1 MKKIK
6 LFDYQEDMVKR
17 VQEAFNHH
25 NAVMVQM
32 PTGTGKTMVLANI
45 VFSFLEKCNHPIW
58 IVAHRRELVSQIK
71 DTLNKF
77 LLNFIFSNHPVPP
90 SKEGSTAFPKPLS
103 PQGTGDVTARC
114 AEFFESP
121 RPSLAK
127 EGSTSHPSPLSSE
140 ERDVTAL
147 RCSEPLRS
155 KVGGPSKVSPDCLS
169 AGALKRASKVSPD
182 CLCGVNRLAKKEDGT
197 SDILIE
203 KPSDSSLFTLRSSLI
218 KVVSIQWL
226 SRHYGEMEEKPGLI
240 VIDEAHHALAETY
253 AEVMNAYPKAKK
265 LGLTATPYRLNGK
278 GFTDLFD
285 TLLCSWSMEKFIAE
299 GRLSLY
305 DYYSIKPDSAD
316 QLLID
321 SLQKRGADGDYQQKE
336 LNEVM
341 DVKPS
346 LERLCLT
353 IKEYVPG
360 KKGIVYAISIQHA
373 EHIAEFY
380 RENGIKAVA
389 ISSKTPSSLR
399 KELIERFKSS
409 NTSQYFSNHPVPPSK
424 EGVSKITPSIFTIK
438 EGDFSKTHPSSLT
451 LKGGSTAFPKP
462 LFNSLYDPF
471 GSPSRGQKPQGTGD
485 VTALRCSE
493 PLRSKV
499 GGASKPS
506 PECLSASALKEAAE
520 CLPECLPE
528 CLSASASKEAA
539 ECLSVGASKE
549 AASSTSSL
557 NSASNT
563 SDEIEVLVSVDLFSE
578 GFDCPDVEFIQLARP
593 TLSLAKYMQMVG
605 RGLRVTEG
613 KEYCVILDNVGLYK
627 RFGLP
632 SVDRDWQSMFEG
644 RTSLEDILQEACM
657 QVNSH
662 NCRMDVLMDGDE
674 EMMKIINHERQQQ
687 IIMDTYGYQIV
698 EDEKGL
704 KGIKDKDGKMIL
716 ECQYKKIDVTN
727 DGFAYCYI
735 RKKVGRK
742 EWIDL
747 RNRLWF
753 ANKPQS
759 VKLMGIDFSTE
770 DGKKLYP
777 RILSKYIDEKTYLTV
792 KTLELQVGTG
802 LSWKH
807 RFIPWD
813 EPNKVYLYKEG
824 EGNSRLYIDENEQ
837 YYVQKNIGSQLEKV
851 DSREELAGVAQRD
864 KEERKESL
872 EKLKNS
878 YKHYEYYPVDNLY
891 PVKKYLGTAKDTIT
905 IEKDGIWHVEDAQ
918 VNESYWVDPVTYRKH
933 YTRPVLFK
941 RGYLNILREGDWC
954 YVRNI
959 PGLRNRPLRQWEIVA
974 DDNLCVIN
982 NKYLIEKSEPDQ
994 WYKICRRTD
1003 DFTYFSVL
1011 ACYYE
1016 SELIKDDTEIQITQF
1031 DGEGLK
1037 MIQEGMPYT
1046 PLVIKT
1052 RKRRRW

>member
-1 MKKIK
+1 MLFEMTMKKIK

-17 VQEAFNHH
+17 VQEAFKHH
-25 NAVMVQM
+25 DAVMVQM

-45 VFSFLEKCNHPIW
+45 VFSFLEKSNNPIW
-58 IVAHRRELVSQIK
+58 IVAHRRELVEQIK
-71 DTLNKF
+71 GTLNKS
-77 LLNFIFSNHPVPP
+77 LLIFSNHPVPL
-90 SKEGSTAFPKPLS
+90 SKEGSTS
-103 PQGTGDVTARC
+103 
-114 AEFFESP
+114 S
-121 RPSLAK
+121 
-127 EGSTSHPSPLSSE
+127 PSPSSSE
-140 ERDVTAL
+140 GGDVTAL

-169 AGALKRASKVSPD
+169 AGASEGALS
-182 CLCGVNRLAKKEDGT
+182 
-197 SDILIE
+197 
-203 KPSDSSLFTLRSSLI
+203 SSLSSLI
-218 KVVSIQWL
+218 STSIKVTSIQWL
-226 SRHYGEMEEKPGLI
+226 SRHYVEMEEKPGLI

-305 DYYSIKPDSAD
+305 DYYSIKPDSAA

-389 ISSKTPSSLR
+389 ISSQTPLAER
-399 KELIERFKSS
+399 QELIERFKSS
-409 NTSQYFSNHPVPPSK
+409 
-424 EGVSKITPSIFTIK
+424 
-438 EGDFSKTHPSSLT
+438 SL
-451 LKGGSTAFPKP
+451 S
-462 LFNSLYDPF
+462 
-471 GSPSRGQKPQGTGD
+471 
-485 VTALRCSE
+485 
-493 PLRSKV
+493 
-499 GGASKPS
+499 
-506 PECLSASALKEAAE
+506 
-520 CLPECLPE
+520 
-528 CLSASASKEAA
+528 
-539 ECLSVGASKE
+539 
-549 AASSTSSL
+549 SSL
-557 NSASNT
+557 NST
-563 SDEIEVLVSVDLFSE
+563 SGDIEVLVSVDLFSE

-605 RGLRVTEG
+605 RGLRVAEG

-662 NCRMDVLMDGDE
+662 NCRMDLMMDGDG

-687 IIMDTYGYQIV
+687 MIMDTYGYQIV
-698 EDEKGL
+698 ENEKGL
-704 KGIKDKDGKMIL
+704 KGIKDKEGKMIL
-716 ECQYKKIDVTN
+716 ECQYKKIEMTN

-802 LSWKH
+802 LNWKH
-807 RFIPWD
+807 RFIPWH

-824 EGNSRLYIDENEQ
+824 EGNTRLYIDEDEQ

-851 DSREELAGVAQRD
+851 DSREALAEFAQRD

-878 YKHYEYYPVDNLY
+878 YKHYEYYPVNDLY
-891 PVKKYLGTAKDTIT
+891 PIKKYLGTAKDKIT

-918 VNESYWVDPVTYRKH
+918 VNESYWVDPVTHRKH

-941 RGYLNILREGDWC
+941 RGYLNILKEEDWC

-959 PGLRNRPLRQWEIVA
+959 PGLMNRPLRQWEIVA
-974 DDNLCVIN
+974 DDNLCVIKN
-982 NKYLIEKSEPDQ
+982 TYLIEKSEPDQ
-994 WYKICRRTD
+994 WYKICKRTD

-1016 SELIKDDTEIQITQF
+1016 SEYIKDDTEIQITQF

-1037 MIQEGMPYT
+1037 MTQEGFTYT

-1052 RKRRRW
+1052 YKRNRW

>member
-1 MKKIK
+1 MKEIK
-6 LFDYQEDMVKR
+6 LFDYQEDMKER
-17 VQEAFNHH
+17 IEKALRLHRS
-25 NAVMVQM
+25 VMAQM
-32 PTGTGKTMVLANI
+32 PTGTGKTYLLAAL
-45 VFSFLEKCNHPIW
+45 VGLFLKEKVW
-58 IVAHRRELVSQIK
+58 VVVHRRELVSQIK
-71 DTLNKF
+71 DTLERFFPSQKF
-77 LLNFIFSNHPVPP
+77 
-90 SKEGSTAFPKPLS
+90 
-103 PQGTGDVTARC
+103 
-114 AEFFESP
+114 
-121 RPSLAK
+121 
-127 EGSTSHPSPLSSE
+127 TS
-140 ERDVTAL
+140 
-147 RCSEPLRS
+147 
-155 KVGGPSKVSPDCLS
+155 
-169 AGALKRASKVSPD
+169 
-182 CLCGVNRLAKKEDGT
+182 
-197 SDILIE
+197 
-203 KPSDSSLFTLRSSLI
+203 I
-218 KVVSIQWL
+218 KVTSIQWL
-226 SRHYGEMEEKPGLI
+226 SKHYREMEEKPGLI

-253 AEVMNAYPKAKK
+253 AKVMNAYPKAKK
-265 LGLTATPYRLNGK
+265 LGLTATPCRLNGK

-285 TLLCSWSMEKFIAE
+285 TLLCSWSVEKFIAE

-305 DYYSIKPDSAD
+305 DYYSIKPDSAA

-389 ISSKTPSSLR
+389 ISSKTPLAER
-399 KELIERFKSS
+399 QELIGRFKSS
-409 NTSQYFSNHPVPPSK
+409 
-424 EGVSKITPSIFTIK
+424 
-438 EGDFSKTHPSSLT
+438 SL
-451 LKGGSTAFPKP
+451 
-462 LFNSLYDPF
+462 
-471 GSPSRGQKPQGTGD
+471 SP
-485 VTALRCSE
+485 
-493 PLRSKV
+493 
-499 GGASKPS
+499 
-506 PECLSASALKEAAE
+506 
-520 CLPECLPE
+520 
-528 CLSASASKEAA
+528 
-539 ECLSVGASKE
+539 
-549 AASSTSSL
+549 SL
-557 NSASNT
+557 NST
-563 SDEIEVLVSVDLFSE
+563 SDDIEVLVSVDLFSE

-605 RGLRVTEG
+605 RGLRVAEG

-644 RTSLEDILQEACM
+644 KALLEDMLQEACM

-662 NCRMDVLMDGDE
+662 NYRMDVLMDGDE
-674 EMMKIINHERQQQ
+674 EMMKIISHERQQQ
-687 IIMDTYGYQIV
+687 MIMDIYGYQIV
-698 EDEKGL
+698 ENEKGL
-704 KGIKDKDGKMIL
+704 KGIKDKDGTMIL
-716 ECQYKKIDVTN
+716 ECQYKKIEVTN

-735 RKKVGRK
+735 RKKAGRK

-777 RILSKYIDEKTYLTV
+777 RIQSKYIDEKTYLTV

-824 EGNSRLYIDENEQ
+824 EGNARLYVDEDGRYFAQE
-837 YYVQKNIGSQLEKV
+837 NIGCQLVEVNSPEGLAEFAEK
-851 DSREELAGVAQRD
+851 DKLERENDAEA
-864 KEERKESL
+864 
-872 EKLKNS
+872 LKNA
-878 YKHYEYYPVDNLY
+878 YPHYEFYPVDK
-891 PVKKYLGTAKDTIT
+891 VKFPMQIRRNNKCENKIR
-905 IEKDGIWHVEDAQ
+905 IEKDGIWHVEDDWYH
-918 VNESYWVDPVTYRKH
+918 ESYWVDPITYRKH

-974 DDNLCVIN
+974 DDNICVIN

-1011 ACYYE
+1011 ACFYE
-1016 SELIKDDTEIQITQF
+1016 SEYIKDDTEIQITQF

-1037 MIQEGMPYT
+1037 MTQEGMPYT
-1046 PLVIKT
+1046 PLVIRT
-1052 RKRRRW
+1052 RKRSWWL

>member
-1 MKKIK
+1 MTKDIQ

-17 VQEAFNHH
+17 VQEAFKHH
-25 NAVMVQM
+25 DAVMVQM

-71 DTLNKF
+71 ET
-77 LLNFIFSNHPVPP
+77 IFSKIPP
-90 SKEGSTAFPKPLS
+90 SLFTLKEGDFSKTHPSSLTLKGGSTAFPKPLS
-103 PQGTGDVTARC
+103 PQGTGDVTA
-114 AEFFESP
+114 P
-121 RPSLAK
+121 P
-127 EGSTSHPSPLSSE
+127 
-140 ERDVTAL
+140 

-155 KVGGPSKVSPDCLS
+155 KVGGPSKVSPDC
-169 AGALKRASKVSPD
+169 AGWDRLGMSGASKVSPD
-182 CLCGVNRLAKKEDGT
+182 CLSAGALKEALSS
-197 SDILIE
+197 SDL
-203 KPSDSSLFTLRSSLI
+203 SSLI
-218 KVVSIQWL
+218 STSIKVTSIQWL

-305 DYYSIKPDSAD
+305 DYYSIKPHSAD

-380 RENGIKAVA
+380 RENGIKVVA
-389 ISSKTPSSLR
+389 ISSKTPLAER
-399 KELIERFKSS
+399 QKLIERFKASDLSS
-409 NTSQYFSNHPVPPSK
+409 SNHPVKS
-424 EGVSKITPSIFTIK
+424 SKITPSLFTLK
-438 EGDFSKTHPSSLT
+438 EGSTSHPDPLT
-451 LKGGSTAFPKP
+451 LRGEGGNRPT
-462 LFNSLYDPF
+462 
-471 GSPSRGQKPQGTGD
+471 
-485 VTALRCSE
+485 RCSE
-493 PLRSKV
+493 PLRSKD
-499 GGASKPS
+499 GGPSKVS
-506 PECLSASALKEAAE
+506 PDCAGWDRLDDTCLQPAGGLGDHLGDRAGDGLGATCLRAADRV
-520 CLPECLPE
+520 
-528 CLSASASKEAA
+528 AD
-539 ECLSVGASKE
+539 
-549 AASSTSSL
+549 
-557 NSASNT
+557 
-563 SDEIEVLVSVDLFSE
+563 DEIEVLVSVDLFSE

-605 RGLRVTEG
+605 RGLRVAEG

-662 NCRMDVLMDGDE
+662 NCRIDVLMDGDE
-674 EMMKIINHERQQQ
+674 EMMKIINHDRQQQ
-687 IIMDTYGYQIV
+687 MIMDTYGYQIV

-716 ECQYKKIDVTN
+716 ECQYKKIEVTN

-747 RNRLWF
+747 RNRMWF

-759 VKLMGIDFSTE
+759 VKLMGIDFCTE

-777 RILSKYIDEKTYLTV
+777 RIQSKYIDDKTYLTV
-792 KTLELQVGTG
+792 KTLQLQVGTG

-851 DSREELAGVAQRD
+851 DSREELAEFAQKD
-864 KEERKESL
+864 KEEREEGL

-878 YKHYEYYPVDNLY
+878 YKNYEYYPVDHLY
-891 PVKKYLGTAKDTIT
+891 PIKKYLGTAKDKIK

-918 VNESYWVDPVTYRKH
+918 ANESFWVDPITHRKH

-941 RGYLNILREGDWC
+941 RGYLNIIREGDWC

-959 PGLRNRPLRQWEIVA
+959 PGLMNRPLRQWEIVA
-974 DDNLCVIN
+974 DDNICVIN

-1016 SELIKDDTEIQITQF
+1016 SEYIKDDTEIQITQF

-1037 MIQEGMPYT
+1037 MTQEGFTYT

-1052 RKRRRW
+1052 YKRNRW

>member
-1 MKKIK
+1 MLFEMTMKKIK

-32 PTGTGKTMVLANI
+32 PTGTGKTYLLAAL
-45 VFSFLEKCNHPIW
+45 VGLFLKEEVW
-58 IVAHRRELVSQIK
+58 VVAHRRELVSQIK
-71 DTLNKF
+71 DTL
-77 LLNFIFSNHPVPP
+77 
-90 SKEGSTAFPKPLS
+90 E
-103 PQGTGDVTARC
+103 R
-114 AEFFESP
+114 FF
-121 RPSLAK
+121 
-127 EGSTSHPSPLSSE
+127 
-140 ERDVTAL
+140 
-147 RCSEPLRS
+147 
-155 KVGGPSKVSPDCLS
+155 
-169 AGALKRASKVSPD
+169 
-182 CLCGVNRLAKKEDGT
+182 
-197 SDILIE
+197 
-203 KPSDSSLFTLRSSLI
+203 SSLKTTSI
-218 KVVSIQWL
+218 KVTSIQWL

-253 AEVMNAYPKAKK
+253 AEVMNAYRKAKK

-389 ISSKTPSSLR
+389 ISSKTPLAER
-399 KELIERFKSS
+399 QELIERFKAS
-409 NTSQYFSNHPVPPSK
+409 NLSFSNHPVPPSK
-424 EGVSKITPSIFTIK
+424 EGSTSTPS
-438 EGDFSKTHPSSLT
+438 PSSSE
-451 LKGGSTAFPKP
+451 G
-462 LFNSLYDPF
+462 
-471 GSPSRGQKPQGTGD
+471 GD

-499 GGASKPS
+499 GGPSKVS
-506 PECLSASALKEAAE
+506 PECFSA
-520 CLPECLPE
+520 
-528 CLSASASKEAA
+528 
-539 ECLSVGASKE
+539 GASKE

-557 NSASNT
+557 NST
-563 SDEIEVLVSVDLFSE
+563 SDDIDVLVSVDLFSE

-605 RGLRVTEG
+605 RGLRVAEG

-716 ECQYKKIDVTN
+716 ECQYKKIEVTN

-851 DSREELAGVAQRD
+851 DSQEELAEFAQRD
-864 KEERKESL
+864 KAERKKSL

-891 PVKKYLGTAKDTIT
+891 PVKKYLGTAKDKIT

-918 VNESYWVDPVTYRKH
+918 VNESYWVDPVTHRKH

-974 DDNLCVIN
+974 DDNLCVIKN
-982 NKYLIEKSEPDQ
+982 TYLIEKSEPDQ

-1037 MIQEGMPYT
+1037 MTQEGMPYT

>member
-1 MKKIK
+1 MKNDIQ
-6 LFDYQEDMVKR
+6 LFDYQADMVKR
-17 VQEAFNHH
+17 VQEAFRHH
-25 NAVMVQM
+25 DSVMVQM
-32 PTGTGKTMVLANI
+32 PTGTGKTYLLAAL
-45 VFSFLEKCNHPIW
+45 VGLFLKEEVW
-58 IVAHRRELVSQIK
+58 VVAHRRELVSQIK
-71 DTLNKF
+71 DTLEKF
-77 LLNFIFSNHPVPP
+77 FS
-90 SKEGSTAFPKPLS
+90 
-103 PQGTGDVTARC
+103 
-114 AEFFESP
+114 
-121 RPSLAK
+121 SLK
-127 EGSTSHPSPLSSE
+127 STS
-140 ERDVTAL
+140 
-147 RCSEPLRS
+147 
-155 KVGGPSKVSPDCLS
+155 
-169 AGALKRASKVSPD
+169 
-182 CLCGVNRLAKKEDGT
+182 
-197 SDILIE
+197 
-203 KPSDSSLFTLRSSLI
+203 I
-218 KVVSIQWL
+218 KVISIQWL

-321 SLQKRGADGDYQQKE
+321 LLQKRGADGDYQQKE

-409 NTSQYFSNHPVPPSK
+409 
-424 EGVSKITPSIFTIK
+424 
-438 EGDFSKTHPSSLT
+438 SL
-451 LKGGSTAFPKP
+451 L
-462 LFNSLYDPF
+462 
-471 GSPSRGQKPQGTGD
+471 
-485 VTALRCSE
+485 
-493 PLRSKV
+493 
-499 GGASKPS
+499 
-506 PECLSASALKEAAE
+506 
-520 CLPECLPE
+520 
-528 CLSASASKEAA
+528 
-539 ECLSVGASKE
+539 
-549 AASSTSSL
+549 SSL
-557 NSASNT
+557 NST

-605 RGLRVTEG
+605 RGLRVAEG

-657 QVNSH
+657 QVNNH

-687 IIMDTYGYQIV
+687 MIMDTYGYQIV

-716 ECQYKKIDVTN
+716 ECQYKKIEVTN

-759 VKLMGIDFSTE
+759 VKLMGIDFCTE

-777 RILSKYIDEKTYLTV
+777 RIQSKYIDEKTYLTV

-802 LSWKH
+802 LSWKQ

-813 EPNKVYLYKEG
+813 EPNKVYMFKAG
-824 EGNSRLYIDENEQ
+824 EGNARLYVDEDEQ
-837 YYVQKNIGSQLEKV
+837 YYVQKNIGSHLEKV
-851 DSREELAGVAQRD
+851 DSREELAELAELAEFAQKD
-864 KEERKESL
+864 KEEREKDL
-872 EKLKNS
+872 EKLKKS
-878 YKHYEYYPVDNLY
+878 CH
-891 PVKKYLGTAKDTIT
+891 DTR
-905 IEKDGIWHVEDAQ
+905 
-918 VNESYWVDPVTYRKH
+918 S
-933 YTRPVLFK
+933 VLFR
-941 RGYLNILREGDWC
+941 RGYLNILKEGDWC
-954 YVRNI
+954 FVRNI

-974 DDNLCVIN
+974 DDNLCVIKN
-982 NKYLIEKSEPDQ
+982 TYLIEKSEPDQ

-1003 DFTYFSVL
+1003 DFSYFSVL

-1016 SELIKDDTEIQITQF
+1016 SELIMDDTEIQITQF

-1037 MIQEGMPYT
+1037 MTQEGMPYT
-1046 PLVIKT
+1046 PIVIKT

>member
-17 VQEAFNHH
+17 VQEAFKHH
-25 NAVMVQM
+25 DAVMVQM
-32 PTGTGKTMVLANI
+32 PTGTGKTYLLAAL
-45 VFSFLEKCNHPIW
+45 VGLFLKEEVW
-58 IVAHRRELVSQIK
+58 VVAHRRELVSQIK
-71 DTLNKF
+71 DTLEKF
-77 LLNFIFSNHPVPP
+77 FS
-90 SKEGSTAFPKPLS
+90 
-103 PQGTGDVTARC
+103 
-114 AEFFESP
+114 
-121 RPSLAK
+121 SLK
-127 EGSTSHPSPLSSE
+127 STS
-140 ERDVTAL
+140 
-147 RCSEPLRS
+147 
-155 KVGGPSKVSPDCLS
+155 
-169 AGALKRASKVSPD
+169 
-182 CLCGVNRLAKKEDGT
+182 
-197 SDILIE
+197 
-203 KPSDSSLFTLRSSLI
+203 I
-218 KVVSIQWL
+218 KVISIQWL

-285 TLLCSWSMEKFIAE
+285 TLLCSWSMERFIAE

-305 DYYSIKPDSAD
+305 DYYSIKPDSAA
-316 QLLID
+316 QLQID

-346 LERLCLT
+346 LKRLCLT

-360 KKGIVYAISIQHA
+360 KKGIVYAISIQHV
-373 EHIAEFY
+373 EHIAEYY

-389 ISSKTPSSLR
+389 ISSKTPLAER
-399 KELIERFKSS
+399 QELIERFKA
-409 NTSQYFSNHPVPPSK
+409 
-424 EGVSKITPSIFTIK
+424 
-438 EGDFSKTHPSSLT
+438 SSL
-451 LKGGSTAFPKP
+451 L
-462 LFNSLYDPF
+462 
-471 GSPSRGQKPQGTGD
+471 
-485 VTALRCSE
+485 
-493 PLRSKV
+493 
-499 GGASKPS
+499 
-506 PECLSASALKEAAE
+506 
-520 CLPECLPE
+520 
-528 CLSASASKEAA
+528 
-539 ECLSVGASKE
+539 
-549 AASSTSSL
+549 SSL
-557 NSASNT
+557 NST

-605 RGLRVTEG
+605 RGLRVAEG
-613 KEYCVILDNVGLYK
+613 KDYCVILDNVGLYK

-662 NCRMDVLMDGDE
+662 NCRMDVLMDGDK

-687 IIMDTYGYQIV
+687 MIMDTYGYQIV

-716 ECQYKKIDVTN
+716 ECQYKKIEVTN

-759 VKLMGIDFSTE
+759 VKLMGIDFCTE

-802 LSWKH
+802 LSWKQ

-813 EPNKVYLYKEG
+813 EPNKVYMFKAG
-824 EGNSRLYIDENEQ
+824 EGNARLYVDEDEQ
-837 YYVQKNIGSQLEKV
+837 YYVQKNIGSHLEKV
-851 DSREELAGVAQRD
+851 DSREELAELAELAEFAQKD
-864 KEERKESL
+864 KEEREEDL
-872 EKLKNS
+872 EKLKKS
-878 YKHYEYYPVDNLY
+878 CHD
-891 PVKKYLGTAKDTIT
+891 
-905 IEKDGIWHVEDAQ
+905 
-918 VNESYWVDPVTYRKH
+918 
-933 YTRPVLFK
+933 TRPVLFR
-941 RGYLNILREGDWC
+941 RGYLNILKEGDWC
-954 YVRNI
+954 FVRNI

-974 DDNLCVIN
+974 DDNLCVIKN
-982 NKYLIEKSEPDQ
+982 TYLIEKSEPDQ

-1003 DFTYFSVL
+1003 DFSYFSVL

-1016 SELIKDDTEIQITQF
+1016 SELIMDDTEIQITQF

-1037 MIQEGMPYT
+1037 MTQEGMPYT
-1046 PLVIKT
+1046 PIVIKT
-1052 RKRRRW
+1052 RKRRRWL

>member
-17 VQEAFNHH
+17 VQEAFRHH
-25 NAVMVQM
+25 DSVMVQM

-45 VFSFLEKCNHPIW
+45 VFSFLEMCNHPIW

-71 DTLNKF
+71 DTL
-77 LLNFIFSNHPVPP
+77 
-90 SKEGSTAFPKPLS
+90 E
-103 PQGTGDVTARC
+103 R
-114 AEFFESP
+114 FF
-121 RPSLAK
+121 
-127 EGSTSHPSPLSSE
+127 
-140 ERDVTAL
+140 
-147 RCSEPLRS
+147 
-155 KVGGPSKVSPDCLS
+155 
-169 AGALKRASKVSPD
+169 
-182 CLCGVNRLAKKEDGT
+182 
-197 SDILIE
+197 
-203 KPSDSSLFTLRSSLI
+203 SSLQATSI
-218 KVVSIQWL
+218 KVMSIQWL
-226 SRHYGEMEEKPGLI
+226 SKHYGEMEEKPGLI

-285 TLLCSWSMEKFIAE
+285 ILLCSWSMEKFIAA

-305 DYYSIKPDSAD
+305 DYYSIKPDSAA

-389 ISSKTPSSLR
+389 ISSQTPLAER
-399 KELIERFKSS
+399 QELIERFK
-409 NTSQYFSNHPVPPSK
+409 
-424 EGVSKITPSIFTIK
+424 G
-438 EGDFSKTHPSSLT
+438 SSL
-451 LKGGSTAFPKP
+451 S
-462 LFNSLYDPF
+462 
-471 GSPSRGQKPQGTGD
+471 
-485 VTALRCSE
+485 
-493 PLRSKV
+493 
-499 GGASKPS
+499 
-506 PECLSASALKEAAE
+506 
-520 CLPECLPE
+520 
-528 CLSASASKEAA
+528 
-539 ECLSVGASKE
+539 
-549 AASSTSSL
+549 SSL
-557 NSASNT
+557 NST
-563 SDEIEVLVSVDLFSE
+563 SGDIEVLVSVDLFSE

-605 RGLRVTEG
+605 RGLRVAEG

-627 RFGLP
+627 QFGLP

-644 RTSLEDILQEACM
+644 KSLLEDILQEACL
-657 QVNSH
+657 QVNNHS
-662 NCRMDVLMDGDE
+662 CRMDLMMDGNE
-674 EMMKIINHERQQQ
+674 EMMKIINHEHQQQ
-687 IIMDTYGYQIV
+687 MIRDTYGYEIV
-698 EDEKGL
+698 ENEKGL

-716 ECQYKKIDVTN
+716 ECRYKKIDVTN

-753 ANKPQS
+753 VNKPQS
-759 VKLMGIDFSTE
+759 VKLMGIDFCTE

-777 RILSKYIDEKTYLTV
+777 RIPSKYIDEKTYLTV

-813 EPNKVYLYKEG
+813 EPNKVYLYQEG
-824 EGNSRLYIDENEQ
+824 EGNSRLYIDEDEQ
-837 YYVQKNIGSQLEKV
+837 YYVQKNIGSLLEKV
-851 DSREELAGVAQRD
+851 DSQEELAEFAQKD
-864 KEERKESL
+864 KTEREEGL
-872 EKLKNS
+872 EKLKKS
-878 YKHYEYYPVDNLY
+878 CHD
-891 PVKKYLGTAKDTIT
+891 
-905 IEKDGIWHVEDAQ
+905 
-918 VNESYWVDPVTYRKH
+918 
-933 YTRPVLFK
+933 TRPILFK
-941 RGYLNILREGDWC
+941 RGYLNILKEGDWC

-959 PGLRNRPLRQWEIVA
+959 PRLTNRPLRQWEIVA
-974 DDNLCVIN
+974 DDNICVIN
-982 NKYLIEKSEPDQ
+982 NTYLIEKSEPDQ
-994 WYKICRRTD
+994 WYKICKRTD
-1003 DFTYFSVL
+1003 DFSYFSVL

-1016 SELIKDDTEIQITQF
+1016 SELIMDDTEIQITQF

-1037 MIQEGMPYT
+1037 MTQEGYPYT

-1052 RKRRRW
+1052 HKRRRWL

>member
-17 VQEAFNHH
+17 VQEAFKHH
-25 NAVMVQM
+25 DAVMVQM

-71 DTLNKF
+71 DTLNKS
-77 LLNFIFSNHPVPP
+77 LLIFSKTHP
-90 SKEGSTAFPKPLS
+90 SSLTLKGGSTAFPKPLS
-103 PQGTGDVTARC
+103 PQGTG
-114 AEFFESP
+114 
-121 RPSLAK
+121 
-127 EGSTSHPSPLSSE
+127 
-140 ERDVTAL
+140 DVTAL

-169 AGALKRASKVSPD
+169 AGASEGALSSSY
-182 CLCGVNRLAKKEDGT
+182 LIST
-197 SDILIE
+197 S
-203 KPSDSSLFTLRSSLI
+203 I
-218 KVVSIQWL
+218 KVTSIQWL
-226 SRHYGEMEEKPGLI
+226 SRHYREMEEKPGLI

-299 GRLSLY
+299 GWLSLY

-389 ISSKTPSSLR
+389 ISSKTPLAER
-399 KELIERFKSS
+399 QELIERFKAS
-409 NTSQYFSNHPVPPSK
+409 NLSFSNHSVPPSK

-438 EGDFSKTHPSSLT
+438 EGEFSKTHPSSLT

-462 LFNSLYDPF
+462 LS
-471 GSPSRGQKPQGTGD
+471 PQGTGD

-506 PECLSASALKEAAE
+506 PECLS
-520 CLPECLPE
+520 
-528 CLSASASKEAA
+528 
-539 ECLSVGASKE
+539 VGASKE

-557 NSASNT
+557 NST
-563 SDEIEVLVSVDLFSE
+563 SDDIDVLVSVDLFSE

-605 RGLRVTEG
+605 RGLRVAEG

-644 RTSLEDILQEACM
+644 RTSLENILQEACL

-662 NCRMDVLMDGDE
+662 NCRMDLMMNGDE
-674 EMMKIINHERQQQ
+674 EMMKIINHDRQQQ

-704 KGIKDKDGKMIL
+704 KGIKDKDGKIIL
-716 ECQYKKIDVTN
+716 ECQYKKIEVTN
-727 DGFAYCYI
+727 DSFAYCYI

-851 DSREELAGVAQRD
+851 DSREALAEFAQRD

-878 YKHYEYYPVDNLY
+878 YKHYEYYPADNLY
-891 PVKKYLGTAKDTIT
+891 PIKKHLGTAKDKIT

-941 RGYLNILREGDWC
+941 RGYLNILREDNWC

-974 DDNLCVIN
+974 DDNLCVIKN
-982 NKYLIEKSEPDQ
+982 TYLIEKSEPDQ

-1016 SELIKDDTEIQITQF
+1016 SELIMDDTEIQITQF
-1031 DGEGLK
+1031 DGEDLK
-1037 MIQEGMPYT
+1037 MTQEGFPYT

-1052 RKRRRW
+1052 HKRSRWL

>member
-1 MKKIK
+1 MTKDIQ

-17 VQEAFNHH
+17 VQEAFRHH
-25 NAVMVQM
+25 DSVMVQM

-45 VFSFLEKCNHPIW
+45 VFSFLEKSNHPIW
-58 IVAHRRELVSQIK
+58 IVAHRRELVEQIK
-71 DTLNKF
+71 GTLNKS
-77 LLNFIFSNHPVPP
+77 LLIFSNHPVPP
-90 SKEGSTAFPKPLS
+90 SKEGSTS
-103 PQGTGDVTARC
+103 
-114 AEFFESP
+114 S
-121 RPSLAK
+121 
-127 EGSTSHPSPLSSE
+127 PSPSSSE
-140 ERDVTAL
+140 GGDVTAL

-169 AGALKRASKVSPD
+169 AGAL
-182 CLCGVNRLAKKEDGT
+182 
-197 SDILIE
+197 
-203 KPSDSSLFTLRSSLI
+203 I
-218 KVVSIQWL
+218 KVTSIQWL

-253 AEVMNAYPKAKK
+253 AEVMKAYPKAKK

-305 DYYSIKPDSAD
+305 DYYSIKPDSAA

-321 SLQKRGADGDYQQKE
+321 SLQKRGTDGDYQQKE

-389 ISSKTPSSLR
+389 ISSKTPLAER
-399 KELIERFKSS
+399 QELIERFKSS
-409 NTSQYFSNHPVPPSK
+409 
-424 EGVSKITPSIFTIK
+424 
-438 EGDFSKTHPSSLT
+438 SL
-451 LKGGSTAFPKP
+451 S
-462 LFNSLYDPF
+462 
-471 GSPSRGQKPQGTGD
+471 
-485 VTALRCSE
+485 
-493 PLRSKV
+493 
-499 GGASKPS
+499 
-506 PECLSASALKEAAE
+506 
-520 CLPECLPE
+520 
-528 CLSASASKEAA
+528 
-539 ECLSVGASKE
+539 
-549 AASSTSSL
+549 SSL
-557 NSASNT
+557 NST
-563 SDEIEVLVSVDLFSE
+563 SGDIEVLVSVDLFSE

-605 RGLRVTEG
+605 RGLRVAEG

-632 SVDRDWQSMFEG
+632 SVNRDWQSMFEG

-657 QVNSH
+657 QVYNH

-687 IIMDTYGYQIV
+687 MIMDTYGYEIV
-698 EDEKGL
+698 ESEKGL

-716 ECQYKKIDVTN
+716 ECQYRKIEVTN

-735 RKKVGRK
+735 RKKIGRK

-747 RNRLWF
+747 QNSLWF

-777 RILSKYIDEKTYLTV
+777 RIQSKYIDEKTYLTV

-824 EGNSRLYIDENEQ
+824 EGNSRLYIDEDEQ
-837 YYVQKNIGSQLEKV
+837 YYVQKNIGCQLEKV
-851 DSREELAGVAQRD
+851 NSPEGLAEFAEKDKQEREHDAEA
-864 KEERKESL
+864 
-872 EKLKNS
+872 LKNA
-878 YKHYEYYPVDNLY
+878 YPHYEFYPVDK
-891 PVKKYLGTAKDTIT
+891 VKFPMQIRRNNKCENKIR
-905 IEKDGIWHVEDAQ
+905 IEKDGIWHVEDDWYH
-918 VNESYWVDPVTYRKH
+918 ESYWVDPITHRKH

-941 RGYLNILREGDWC
+941 RGYLNILKEGNWC

-959 PGLRNRPLRQWEIVA
+959 PGLRYRPLRQWEIVA
-974 DDNLCVIN
+974 DDNICVIN
-982 NKYLIEKSEPDQ
+982 NKYLIEKSETDQ

-1011 ACYYE
+1011 ACFYE
-1016 SELIKDDTEIQITQF
+1016 SEYIKDDTEIQITQF

-1037 MIQEGMPYT
+1037 MTQEGFPYT

-1052 RKRRRW
+1052 HKRSRWL

>member
-17 VQEAFNHH
+17 VQEAFKHH
-25 NAVMVQM
+25 DAVMVQM

-71 DTLNKF
+71 DTLNKS
-77 LLNFIFSNHPVPP
+77 LLIFSKTHP
-90 SKEGSTAFPKPLS
+90 SSLTLKGGSTAFPKPLS
-103 PQGTGDVTARC
+103 PQGTG
-114 AEFFESP
+114 
-121 RPSLAK
+121 
-127 EGSTSHPSPLSSE
+127 
-140 ERDVTAL
+140 DVTAL

-155 KVGGPSKVSPDCLS
+155 KVGGPSKVSPDCLP
-169 AGALKRASKVSPD
+169 AGASEGALSSSY
-182 CLCGVNRLAKKEDGT
+182 LIST
-197 SDILIE
+197 S
-203 KPSDSSLFTLRSSLI
+203 I
-218 KVVSIQWL
+218 KVTSIQWL
-226 SRHYGEMEEKPGLI
+226 ARHYVEMEEKPGLI
-240 VIDEAHHALAETY
+240 VIDEAHHALAEIY

-321 SLQKRGADGDYQQKE
+321 SLQKRGTDGDYQQKE

-360 KKGIVYAISIQHA
+360 KKGFVYAISIQHA
-373 EHIAEFY
+373 EHIAEYY

-389 ISSKTPSSLR
+389 ISSKTPLAER
-399 KELIERFKSS
+399 QELIERFKASDLSS
-409 NTSQYFSNHPVPPSK
+409 SNHPVKS
-424 EGVSKITPSIFTIK
+424 SKITPSLFGIK
-438 EGDFSKTHPSSLT
+438 EDFSKITPSLFT
-451 LKGGSTAFPKP
+451 LKEGSTAFPKP
-462 LFNSLYDPF
+462 LS
-471 GSPSRGQKPQGTGD
+471 PQGTGD
-485 VTALRCSE
+485 VTAPPRCSE

-499 GGASKPS
+499 GGPSKVS
-506 PECLSASALKEAAE
+506 PDCAGWDRLDDTCLQPAGGLGDHLGDRAGDGLDDT
-520 CLPECLPE
+520 CLR
-528 CLSASASKEAA
+528 A
-539 ECLSVGASKE
+539 G
-549 AASSTSSL
+549 
-557 NSASNT
+557 
-563 SDEIEVLVSVDLFSE
+563 DGEIEVLVSVDLFSE

-605 RGLRVTEG
+605 RGLRVAEG

-662 NCRMDVLMDGDE
+662 NCRMDLMMDGDE

-687 IIMDTYGYQIV
+687 MIMDSYGYQIV

-704 KGIKDKDGKMIL
+704 KGIKDKEGKMIL
-716 ECQYKKIDVTN
+716 ECQYKKIEVTN

-759 VKLMGIDFSTE
+759 VKLMGIDFCTE

-777 RILSKYIDEKTYLTV
+777 RIHSKYIDEKTYLTV

-824 EGNSRLYIDENEQ
+824 EGNSRLYVDEDEQ

-851 DSREELAGVAQRD
+851 DSREELAEFAQKD
-864 KEERKESL
+864 KEEREEGL

-878 YKHYEYYPVDNLY
+878 YKNYEYYPVDHLY
-891 PVKKYLGTAKDTIT
+891 PIKKYLGTAKDKIK

-918 VNESYWVDPVTYRKH
+918 ANESFWVDPITHRKH

-941 RGYLNILREGDWC
+941 RGYLNIIREGDWC

-959 PGLRNRPLRQWEIVA
+959 PGLMNRPLRQWEIVA
-974 DDNLCVIN
+974 DDNICVIN

-1016 SELIKDDTEIQITQF
+1016 SEYIKDDTEIQITQF

-1037 MIQEGMPYT
+1037 MTQEGFTYT

-1052 RKRRRW
+1052 YKRNRW

>member
-1 MKKIK
+1 MMKDIQ

-17 VQEAFNHH
+17 VQEAFKHH
-25 NAVMVQM
+25 DSVMVQM
-32 PTGTGKTMVLANI
+32 PTGTGKTYLLAAL
-45 VFSFLEKCNHPIW
+45 VGLFLKEKVW
-58 IVAHRRELVSQIK
+58 VVAHRRELVSQIK
-71 DTLNKF
+71 DTLGRF
-77 LLNFIFSNHPVPP
+77 FS
-90 SKEGSTAFPKPLS
+90 
-103 PQGTGDVTARC
+103 
-114 AEFFESP
+114 
-121 RPSLAK
+121 SLK
-127 EGSTSHPSPLSSE
+127 STS
-140 ERDVTAL
+140 
-147 RCSEPLRS
+147 
-155 KVGGPSKVSPDCLS
+155 
-169 AGALKRASKVSPD
+169 
-182 CLCGVNRLAKKEDGT
+182 
-197 SDILIE
+197 
-203 KPSDSSLFTLRSSLI
+203 I
-218 KVVSIQWL
+218 KVTSIQWL

-305 DYYSIKPDSAD
+305 DYYSIKPDSAA

-373 EHIAEFY
+373 EHIAEYY

-389 ISSKTPSSLR
+389 ISSKTPLAER
-399 KELIERFKSS
+399 QELIERFKSS
-409 NTSQYFSNHPVPPSK
+409 NLSFSNHPVKS
-424 EGVSKITPSIFTIK
+424 SKITPSLFNIK
-438 EGDFSKTHPSSLT
+438 EGSSKITPSLFTLKEGSTSHPDPLT
-451 LKGGSTAFPKP
+451 LRGEGGNRPT
-462 LFNSLYDPF
+462 
-471 GSPSRGQKPQGTGD
+471 
-485 VTALRCSE
+485 RCSE
-493 PLRSKV
+493 PLRSKD
-499 GGASKPS
+499 GGPSKVLPDCAGWDRLGAT
-506 PECLSASALKEAAE
+506 CLRLADRVA
-520 CLPECLPE
+520 
-528 CLSASASKEAA
+528 
-539 ECLSVGASKE
+539 
-549 AASSTSSL
+549 
-557 NSASNT
+557 
-563 SDEIEVLVSVDLFSE
+563 DDDIEVLVSVDLFSE

-605 RGLRVTEG
+605 RGLRVAEG

-662 NCRMDVLMDGDE
+662 NCRMDLMMDGDE
-674 EMMKIINHERQQQ
+674 EMMKIINHERQQRM
-687 IIMDTYGYQIV
+687 IMDSYGYQIV

-704 KGIKDKDGKMIL
+704 NGIKDKDGKMIL
-716 ECQYKKIDVTN
+716 ECQYKKIEVTN
-727 DGFAYCYI
+727 EGFAYCYI

-753 ANKPQS
+753 TNKPQS

-777 RILSKYIDEKTYLTV
+777 RIQSKYIDEKTYLTV

-813 EPNKVYLYKEG
+813 EPNKVYMYKEG

-851 DSREELAGVAQRD
+851 DSREELAEFAQKD
-864 KEERKESL
+864 KEEREEGL

-878 YKHYEYYPVDNLY
+878 YNHYEYYPVDHLY
-891 PVKKYLGTAKDTIT
+891 PIKKYLGTAKDKIT

-918 VNESYWVDPVTYRKH
+918 ANESFWVDPITHRKH

-941 RGYLNILREGDWC
+941 RGYLNIIREGDWC

-959 PGLRNRPLRQWEIVA
+959 PGLMNRPLRQWEIVA
-974 DDNLCVIN
+974 DDNICVIN

-1016 SELIKDDTEIQITQF
+1016 SEYIKDDTEIQFTQF

-1037 MIQEGMPYT
+1037 MTQEGFTYT

-1052 RKRRRW
+1052 YKRNRW

>member
-1 MKKIK
+1 MKNDIQ

-17 VQEAFNHH
+17 VQEAFRHH
-25 NAVMVQM
+25 DSVMVQM
-32 PTGTGKTMVLANI
+32 PTGTGKTYLLAAL
-45 VFSFLEKCNHPIW
+45 VGLFLKEEVW
-58 IVAHRRELVSQIK
+58 VVAHRRELVSQIK
-71 DTLNKF
+71 DTLEKF
-77 LLNFIFSNHPVPP
+77 FS
-90 SKEGSTAFPKPLS
+90 
-103 PQGTGDVTARC
+103 
-114 AEFFESP
+114 
-121 RPSLAK
+121 SLK
-127 EGSTSHPSPLSSE
+127 STS
-140 ERDVTAL
+140 
-147 RCSEPLRS
+147 
-155 KVGGPSKVSPDCLS
+155 
-169 AGALKRASKVSPD
+169 
-182 CLCGVNRLAKKEDGT
+182 
-197 SDILIE
+197 
-203 KPSDSSLFTLRSSLI
+203 I
-218 KVVSIQWL
+218 KVISIQWL

-285 TLLCSWSMEKFIAE
+285 TLLCSWSMERFIVE

-305 DYYSIKPDSAD
+305 DYYSIKPDSAA

-346 LERLCLT
+346 LKRLCLT

-373 EHIAEFY
+373 EHIVEYY

-389 ISSKTPSSLR
+389 ISSKTPLAER
-399 KELIERFKSS
+399 QELIERFKA
-409 NTSQYFSNHPVPPSK
+409 
-424 EGVSKITPSIFTIK
+424 
-438 EGDFSKTHPSSLT
+438 SSL
-451 LKGGSTAFPKP
+451 L
-462 LFNSLYDPF
+462 
-471 GSPSRGQKPQGTGD
+471 
-485 VTALRCSE
+485 
-493 PLRSKV
+493 
-499 GGASKPS
+499 
-506 PECLSASALKEAAE
+506 
-520 CLPECLPE
+520 
-528 CLSASASKEAA
+528 
-539 ECLSVGASKE
+539 
-549 AASSTSSL
+549 SSL
-557 NSASNT
+557 NST

-605 RGLRVTEG
+605 RGLRVAAG
-613 KEYCVILDNVGLYK
+613 KDYCVILDNVGLYK

-657 QVNSH
+657 QVNGH
-662 NCRMDVLMDGDE
+662 NCRMDLMMDGDE
-674 EMMKIINHERQQQ
+674 EMMKIISHERQQRM
-687 IIMDTYGYQIV
+687 IMDSYGYQIV

-716 ECQYKKIDVTN
+716 DCRYKKIEVTN

-759 VKLMGIDFSTE
+759 VKLMGIDFCTE
-770 DGKKLYP
+770 NGKKLYP

-802 LSWKH
+802 LSWKQ

-813 EPNKVYLYKEG
+813 EPNKVYMFKAG
-824 EGNSRLYIDENEQ
+824 EGNARLYVDEDEQ
-837 YYVQKNIGSQLEKV
+837 YYVQKNIGSHLEKV
-851 DSREELAGVAQRD
+851 DSREELAELAELAEFAQKD
-864 KEERKESL
+864 KEEREKDL
-872 EKLKNS
+872 EKLKKS
-878 YKHYEYYPVDNLY
+878 CH
-891 PVKKYLGTAKDTIT
+891 DTR
-905 IEKDGIWHVEDAQ
+905 
-918 VNESYWVDPVTYRKH
+918 S
-933 YTRPVLFK
+933 VLFR
-941 RGYLNILREGDWC
+941 RGYLNILKEGDWC
-954 YVRNI
+954 FVRNI

-974 DDNLCVIN
+974 DDNLCVIK

-1016 SELIKDDTEIQITQF
+1016 SELIMDDTEIQITQF

-1037 MIQEGMPYT
+1037 MTQEGMPYT
-1046 PLVIKT
+1046 PIVIKT

>member
-17 VQEAFNHH
+17 VQEAFKHH
-25 NAVMVQM
+25 DAVMVQM

-45 VFSFLEKCNHPIW
+45 VFSFLEKSNNPIW

-71 DTLNKF
+71 ET
-77 LLNFIFSNHPVPP
+77 IFSKITP
-90 SKEGSTAFPKPLS
+90 SLFTLKEGSTAFPKPLS
-103 PQGTGDVTARC
+103 PQGTGDVTA
-114 AEFFESP
+114 
-121 RPSLAK
+121 
-127 EGSTSHPSPLSSE
+127 
-140 ERDVTAL
+140 L

-155 KVGGPSKVSPDCLS
+155 KDGGPKRSSPDCLS
-169 AGALKRASKVSPD
+169 AGAL
-182 CLCGVNRLAKKEDGT
+182 
-197 SDILIE
+197 
-203 KPSDSSLFTLRSSLI
+203 I
-218 KVVSIQWL
+218 KVTSIQWL
-226 SRHYGEMEEKPGLI
+226 AKHYREMEEKPGLI

-253 AEVMNAYPKAKK
+253 AEVMNTYPKAKK

-305 DYYSIKPDSAD
+305 DYYSIKPDSAA

-389 ISSKTPSSLR
+389 ISSKTPLAER
-399 KELIERFKSS
+399 QELIERFKSS
-409 NTSQYFSNHPVPPSK
+409 NLSFSNHPVES
-424 EGVSKITPSIFTIK
+424 SKITPSLFTIK
-438 EGDFSKTHPSSLT
+438 EGSTSHPDPLT
-451 LKGGSTAFPKP
+451 LRGEGGNRPT
-462 LFNSLYDPF
+462 
-471 GSPSRGQKPQGTGD
+471 
-485 VTALRCSE
+485 RCSE
-493 PLRSKV
+493 PLRSKD
-499 GGASKPS
+499 GGPSKVS
-506 PECLSASALKEAAE
+506 PDCAGWDRLGATCLRPADRVAD
-520 CLPECLPE
+520 
-528 CLSASASKEAA
+528 
-539 ECLSVGASKE
+539 
-549 AASSTSSL
+549 
-557 NSASNT
+557 
-563 SDEIEVLVSVDLFSE
+563 DEIEVLVSVDLFSE

-605 RGLRVTEG
+605 RGLRVAEG

-662 NCRMDVLMDGDE
+662 NCRMDLMMVGDE
-674 EMMKIINHERQQQ
+674 EMMKIINHERQLQ
-687 IIMDTYGYQIV
+687 MMRDTYGYQIV
-698 EDEKGL
+698 ENEKGL

-716 ECQYKKIDVTN
+716 ECQYKKIEVTN

-851 DSREELAGVAQRD
+851 DSREELAEFAQRD

-878 YKHYEYYPVDNLY
+878 YKHYEYYPADNLY
-891 PVKKYLGTAKDTIT
+891 PIKKHLGTAKDKIT

-941 RGYLNILREGDWC
+941 RGYLNILREDDWC

-974 DDNLCVIN
+974 DDNLCVIKN
-982 NKYLIEKSEPDQ
+982 TYLIEKSEPDQ

-1011 ACYYE
+1011 ACFYE
-1016 SELIKDDTEIQITQF
+1016 SEYIKDDTEIQITQF

-1037 MIQEGMPYT
+1037 MTQEGFPYT

-1052 RKRRRW
+1052 HKRSRWL

>member
-1 MKKIK
+1 MKNDIQ

-17 VQEAFNHH
+17 VQEAFRHH
-25 NAVMVQM
+25 DSVMVQM
-32 PTGTGKTMVLANI
+32 PTGTGKTYLLAAL
-45 VFSFLEKCNHPIW
+45 VGLFLKEEVW
-58 IVAHRRELVSQIK
+58 VVAHRRELVSQIK
-71 DTLNKF
+71 DTLEKF
-77 LLNFIFSNHPVPP
+77 FS
-90 SKEGSTAFPKPLS
+90 
-103 PQGTGDVTARC
+103 
-114 AEFFESP
+114 
-121 RPSLAK
+121 SLK
-127 EGSTSHPSPLSSE
+127 STS
-140 ERDVTAL
+140 
-147 RCSEPLRS
+147 
-155 KVGGPSKVSPDCLS
+155 
-169 AGALKRASKVSPD
+169 
-182 CLCGVNRLAKKEDGT
+182 
-197 SDILIE
+197 
-203 KPSDSSLFTLRSSLI
+203 I
-218 KVVSIQWL
+218 KVISIQWL

-285 TLLCSWSMEKFIAE
+285 TLLCSWSMERFIVE

-305 DYYSIKPDSAD
+305 DYYSIKPDSAA

-346 LERLCLT
+346 LKRLCLT

-373 EHIAEFY
+373 EHIAEYY

-389 ISSKTPSSLR
+389 ISSKTPLAER
-399 KELIERFKSS
+399 QELIERFKA
-409 NTSQYFSNHPVPPSK
+409 
-424 EGVSKITPSIFTIK
+424 
-438 EGDFSKTHPSSLT
+438 SSL
-451 LKGGSTAFPKP
+451 L
-462 LFNSLYDPF
+462 
-471 GSPSRGQKPQGTGD
+471 
-485 VTALRCSE
+485 
-493 PLRSKV
+493 
-499 GGASKPS
+499 
-506 PECLSASALKEAAE
+506 
-520 CLPECLPE
+520 
-528 CLSASASKEAA
+528 
-539 ECLSVGASKE
+539 
-549 AASSTSSL
+549 SSL
-557 NSASNT
+557 NST

-605 RGLRVTEG
+605 RGLRVAAG
-613 KEYCVILDNVGLYK
+613 KDYCVILDNVGLYK

-657 QVNSH
+657 QVNGH
-662 NCRMDVLMDGDE
+662 NCRMDLMMDGDE
-674 EMMKIINHERQQQ
+674 EMMKIISHERQQRM
-687 IIMDTYGYQIV
+687 IMDSYGYQIV

-716 ECQYKKIDVTN
+716 ECQYKKIEVTN

-759 VKLMGIDFSTE
+759 VKLMGIDFCTE

-777 RILSKYIDEKTYLTV
+777 RIQSKYIDEKTYLTV

-813 EPNKVYLYKEG
+813 EPNKVYMFKAG
-824 EGNSRLYIDENEQ
+824 EGNARLYVDEDEQ
-837 YYVQKNIGSQLEKV
+837 YYVQKNIGSHLEKV
-851 DSREELAGVAQRD
+851 DSREELAELAELAEFAQKD
-864 KEERKESL
+864 KEEREKDL
-872 EKLKNS
+872 EKLKKS
-878 YKHYEYYPVDNLY
+878 CH
-891 PVKKYLGTAKDTIT
+891 DTR
-905 IEKDGIWHVEDAQ
+905 
-918 VNESYWVDPVTYRKH
+918 S
-933 YTRPVLFK
+933 VLFR
-941 RGYLNILREGDWC
+941 RGYLNILKEGDWC
-954 YVRNI
+954 FVRNI

-974 DDNLCVIN
+974 DDNLCVIKN
-982 NKYLIEKSEPDQ
+982 TYLIEKSEPDQ

-1003 DFTYFSVL
+1003 DFSYFSVL

-1016 SELIKDDTEIQITQF
+1016 SELIMDDTEIQITQF

-1037 MIQEGMPYT
+1037 MTQEGMPYT
-1046 PLVIKT
+1046 PIVIKT

>member
-1 MKKIK
+1 MTKDIQ

-17 VQEAFNHH
+17 VQEAFRRHDS
-25 NAVMVQM
+25 VMVQM
-32 PTGTGKTMVLANI
+32 PTGTGKTHVLAAI
-45 VFSFLEKCNHPIW
+45 VGLFLKKNVCV
-58 IVAHRRELVSQIK
+58 VAHRRELVSQIK
-71 DTLNKF
+71 DTLARF
-77 LLNFIFSNHPVPP
+77 
-90 SKEGSTAFPKPLS
+90 FPDLDPEKI
-103 PQGTGDVTARC
+103 QVT
-114 AEFFESP
+114 
-121 RPSLAK
+121 
-127 EGSTSHPSPLSSE
+127 
-140 ERDVTAL
+140 
-147 RCSEPLRS
+147 
-155 KVGGPSKVSPDCLS
+155 
-169 AGALKRASKVSPD
+169 
-182 CLCGVNRLAKKEDGT
+182 
-197 SDILIE
+197 
-203 KPSDSSLFTLRSSLI
+203 
-218 KVVSIQWL
+218 SIQWL
-226 SRHYGEMEEKPGLI
+226 SRYYREIKEKPSLI

-253 AEVMNAYPKAKK
+253 AEVLNAYPKAKK
-265 LGLTATPYRLNGK
+265 MGLTATPYRMNGK

-285 TLLCSWSMEKFIAE
+285 ALLCSWSMERFIAK

-341 DVKPS
+341 DVRPS

-399 KELIERFKSS
+399 KELIERFKKTNASLS
-409 NTSQYFSNHPVPPSK
+409 F
-424 EGVSKITPSIFTIK
+424 SKITPSLF
-438 EGDFSKTHPSSLT
+438 T
-451 LKGGSTAFPKP
+451 LKEGSTAFPKP
-462 LFNSLYDPF
+462 LS
-471 GSPSRGQKPQGTGD
+471 PQGTGD
-485 VTALRCSE
+485 VTAPTRRSE
-493 PLRSKV
+493 PLRSKD
-499 GGASKPS
+499 GGPSKVS
-506 PECLSASALKEAAE
+506 PDCAGWDRLGATCLHPAE
-520 CLPECLPE
+520 
-528 CLSASASKEAA
+528 KVA
-539 ECLSVGASKE
+539 E
-549 AASSTSSL
+549 
-557 NSASNT
+557 N
-563 SDEIEVLVSVDLFSE
+563 EIEVLVSVDLFSE

-605 RGLRVTEG
+605 RGLRVAEG

-674 EMMKIINHERQQQ
+674 DMMKIISHERQQQ
-687 IIMDTYGYQIV
+687 MIMDTYGYQIV

-716 ECQYKKIDVTN
+716 ECQYKKIEVTN

-813 EPNKVYLYKEG
+813 EPNKVYIYKEG
-824 EGNSRLYIDENEQ
+824 EGNARLYVDENEQ
-837 YYVQKNIGSQLEKV
+837 YFVQKNIGSQLEKV
-851 DSREELAGVAQRD
+851 DSREELAEFAKKD
-864 KEERKESL
+864 KEERKEDL

-878 YKHYEYYPVDNLY
+878 YKLYEYYPVDNFY
-891 PVKKYLGTAKDTIT
+891 PIKKYLGTAKDNIR
-905 IEKDGIWHVEDAQ
+905 IEKDGIWHVDDAQ
-918 VNESYWVDPVTYRKH
+918 SNESFWVDPITHRKH

-941 RGYLNILREGDWC
+941 RGYLNILKEGDWC

-959 PGLRNRPLRQWEIVA
+959 QRLMNRPLRQWEIVA
-974 DDNLCVIN
+974 DDNICVIN
-982 NKYLIEKSEPDQ
+982 NMYLIEKSEPDQ

-1037 MIQEGMPYT
+1037 MTQEGFPYT
-1046 PLVIKT
+1046 PIVIKT
-1052 RKRRRW
+1052 RKRSRWW

>member
-1 MKKIK
+1 MKNDIQ

-17 VQEAFNHH
+17 VQEAFRHH
-25 NAVMVQM
+25 DSVMVQM
-32 PTGTGKTMVLANI
+32 PTGTGKTYLLAAL
-45 VFSFLEKCNHPIW
+45 VGLFLKEEVW
-58 IVAHRRELVSQIK
+58 VVAHRRELVSQIK
-71 DTLNKF
+71 DTLEKF
-77 LLNFIFSNHPVPP
+77 FS
-90 SKEGSTAFPKPLS
+90 
-103 PQGTGDVTARC
+103 
-114 AEFFESP
+114 
-121 RPSLAK
+121 SLK
-127 EGSTSHPSPLSSE
+127 STS
-140 ERDVTAL
+140 
-147 RCSEPLRS
+147 
-155 KVGGPSKVSPDCLS
+155 
-169 AGALKRASKVSPD
+169 
-182 CLCGVNRLAKKEDGT
+182 
-197 SDILIE
+197 
-203 KPSDSSLFTLRSSLI
+203 I
-218 KVVSIQWL
+218 KVISIQWL

-285 TLLCSWSMEKFIAE
+285 TLLCSWSMERFIAE

-305 DYYSIKPDSAD
+305 DYYSIKPDSAA
-316 QLLID
+316 QLQID

-389 ISSKTPSSLR
+389 ISSKTPLAER
-399 KELIERFKSS
+399 QELIERFKA
-409 NTSQYFSNHPVPPSK
+409 
-424 EGVSKITPSIFTIK
+424 
-438 EGDFSKTHPSSLT
+438 SSL
-451 LKGGSTAFPKP
+451 L
-462 LFNSLYDPF
+462 
-471 GSPSRGQKPQGTGD
+471 
-485 VTALRCSE
+485 
-493 PLRSKV
+493 
-499 GGASKPS
+499 
-506 PECLSASALKEAAE
+506 
-520 CLPECLPE
+520 
-528 CLSASASKEAA
+528 
-539 ECLSVGASKE
+539 
-549 AASSTSSL
+549 SSL
-557 NSASNT
+557 NST

-605 RGLRVTEG
+605 RGLRVAEG
-613 KEYCVILDNVGLYK
+613 KDYCVILDNVGLYK

-657 QVNSH
+657 QVNGH
-662 NCRMDVLMDGDE
+662 NCRMDLMMDGDE
-674 EMMKIINHERQQQ
+674 EMMKIISHEHQQRM
-687 IIMDTYGYQIV
+687 IIDSYGYQIV

-716 ECQYKKIDVTN
+716 DCQYKKIEVTN

-759 VKLMGIDFSTE
+759 VKLMGIDFCTE

-777 RILSKYIDEKTYLTV
+777 RIQSKYIDEKTYLTV

-802 LSWKH
+802 LSWKQ

-813 EPNKVYLYKEG
+813 EPNKVYMFKAG
-824 EGNSRLYIDENEQ
+824 EGNARLYVDEDEQ
-837 YYVQKNIGSQLEKV
+837 YYVQKNIGSHLEKV
-851 DSREELAGVAQRD
+851 DSREELAELAELAEFAQKD
-864 KEERKESL
+864 KEEREEDL
-872 EKLKNS
+872 EKLKKS
-878 YKHYEYYPVDNLY
+878 CHD
-891 PVKKYLGTAKDTIT
+891 
-905 IEKDGIWHVEDAQ
+905 
-918 VNESYWVDPVTYRKH
+918 
-933 YTRPVLFK
+933 TRPVLFR
-941 RGYLNILREGDWC
+941 RGYLNILKEGDWC
-954 YVRNI
+954 FVRNI

-974 DDNLCVIN
+974 DDNLCVIKN
-982 NKYLIEKSEPDQ
+982 TYLIEKSEPDQ

-1003 DFTYFSVL
+1003 DFSYFSVL

-1016 SELIKDDTEIQITQF
+1016 SELIMDDTEIQITQF

-1037 MIQEGMPYT
+1037 MTQEGMPYT
-1046 PLVIKT
+1046 PIVIKT

>member
-1 MKKIK
+1 MKNDIQ

-17 VQEAFNHH
+17 VQEAFRHH
-25 NAVMVQM
+25 DSVMVQM
-32 PTGTGKTMVLANI
+32 PTGTGKTYLLAAL
-45 VFSFLEKCNHPIW
+45 VGLFLKEEVW
-58 IVAHRRELVSQIK
+58 VVAHRRELVSQIK
-71 DTLNKF
+71 DTLEKF
-77 LLNFIFSNHPVPP
+77 FS
-90 SKEGSTAFPKPLS
+90 
-103 PQGTGDVTARC
+103 
-114 AEFFESP
+114 
-121 RPSLAK
+121 SLK
-127 EGSTSHPSPLSSE
+127 STS
-140 ERDVTAL
+140 
-147 RCSEPLRS
+147 
-155 KVGGPSKVSPDCLS
+155 
-169 AGALKRASKVSPD
+169 
-182 CLCGVNRLAKKEDGT
+182 
-197 SDILIE
+197 
-203 KPSDSSLFTLRSSLI
+203 I
-218 KVVSIQWL
+218 KVISIQWL

-285 TLLCSWSMEKFIAE
+285 TLLCSWSMERFIVE

-305 DYYSIKPDSAD
+305 DYYSIKPDSAA

-389 ISSKTPSSLR
+389 ISSKTPLAER
-399 KELIERFKSS
+399 QELIERFKA
-409 NTSQYFSNHPVPPSK
+409 
-424 EGVSKITPSIFTIK
+424 
-438 EGDFSKTHPSSLT
+438 SSL
-451 LKGGSTAFPKP
+451 L
-462 LFNSLYDPF
+462 
-471 GSPSRGQKPQGTGD
+471 
-485 VTALRCSE
+485 
-493 PLRSKV
+493 
-499 GGASKPS
+499 
-506 PECLSASALKEAAE
+506 
-520 CLPECLPE
+520 
-528 CLSASASKEAA
+528 
-539 ECLSVGASKE
+539 
-549 AASSTSSL
+549 SSL
-557 NSASNT
+557 NST

-605 RGLRVTEG
+605 RGLRVAEG
-613 KEYCVILDNVGLYK
+613 KDYCVILDNVGLYK

-657 QVNSH
+657 QVNGH
-662 NCRMDVLMDGDE
+662 NCRMDLMMDGDE
-674 EMMKIINHERQQQ
+674 EMMKIISHERQQRM
-687 IIMDTYGYQIV
+687 IMDSYGYQIV

-716 ECQYKKIDVTN
+716 DCQYKKIEVTN

-759 VKLMGIDFSTE
+759 VKLMGIDFCTE

-777 RILSKYIDEKTYLTV
+777 RIQSKYIDEKTYLTV

-802 LSWKH
+802 LSWKQ

-813 EPNKVYLYKEG
+813 EPNKVYMFKAG
-824 EGNSRLYIDENEQ
+824 EGNARLYVDEDEQ
-837 YYVQKNIGSQLEKV
+837 YYVQKNIGSHLEKV
-851 DSREELAGVAQRD
+851 DSREELAELAELAEFAQKD
-864 KEERKESL
+864 KEEREKDL
-872 EKLKNS
+872 EKLKKS
-878 YKHYEYYPVDNLY
+878 CHD
-891 PVKKYLGTAKDTIT
+891 
-905 IEKDGIWHVEDAQ
+905 
-918 VNESYWVDPVTYRKH
+918 
-933 YTRPVLFK
+933 TRPVLFR
-941 RGYLNILREGDWC
+941 RGYLNILKEGDWC
-954 YVRNI
+954 FVRNI

-974 DDNLCVIN
+974 DDNLCVIKN
-982 NKYLIEKSEPDQ
+982 TYLIEKSEPDQ

-1003 DFTYFSVL
+1003 DFSYFSVL

-1016 SELIKDDTEIQITQF
+1016 SELIMDDTEIQITQF

-1037 MIQEGMPYT
+1037 MTQEGMPYT
-1046 PLVIKT
+1046 PIVIKT

>member
-1 MKKIK
+1 M
-6 LFDYQEDMVKR
+6 
-17 VQEAFNHH
+17 
-25 NAVMVQM
+25 
-32 PTGTGKTMVLANI
+32 
-45 VFSFLEKCNHPIW
+45 
-58 IVAHRRELVSQIK
+58 
-71 DTLNKF
+71 
-77 LLNFIFSNHPVPP
+77 
-90 SKEGSTAFPKPLS
+90 
-103 PQGTGDVTARC
+103 
-114 AEFFESP
+114 
-121 RPSLAK
+121 
-127 EGSTSHPSPLSSE
+127 
-140 ERDVTAL
+140 
-147 RCSEPLRS
+147 
-155 KVGGPSKVSPDCLS
+155 
-169 AGALKRASKVSPD
+169 
-182 CLCGVNRLAKKEDGT
+182 
-197 SDILIE
+197 
-203 KPSDSSLFTLRSSLI
+203 
-218 KVVSIQWL
+218 
-226 SRHYGEMEEKPGLI
+226 
-240 VIDEAHHALAETY
+240 
-253 AEVMNAYPKAKK
+253 
-265 LGLTATPYRLNGK
+265 
-278 GFTDLFD
+278 
-285 TLLCSWSMEKFIAE
+285 
-299 GRLSLY
+299 
-305 DYYSIKPDSAD
+305 
-316 QLLID
+316 
-321 SLQKRGADGDYQQKE
+321 
-336 LNEVM
+336 
-341 DVKPS
+341 
-346 LERLCLT
+346 
-353 IKEYVPG
+353 
-360 KKGIVYAISIQHA
+360 
-373 EHIAEFY
+373 
-380 RENGIKAVA
+380 
-389 ISSKTPSSLR
+389 
-399 KELIERFKSS
+399 
-409 NTSQYFSNHPVPPSK
+409 
-424 EGVSKITPSIFTIK
+424 
-438 EGDFSKTHPSSLT
+438 
-451 LKGGSTAFPKP
+451 
-462 LFNSLYDPF
+462 
-471 GSPSRGQKPQGTGD
+471 
-485 VTALRCSE
+485 
-493 PLRSKV
+493 
-499 GGASKPS
+499 
-506 PECLSASALKEAAE
+506 
-520 CLPECLPE
+520 PE
-528 CLSASASKEAA
+528 CLSASASKEAS
-539 ECLSVGASKE
+539 ECLSASASKE

-557 NSASNT
+557 NST
-563 SDEIEVLVSVDLFSE
+563 SDDIDVLVSVDLFSE

-644 RTSLEDILQEACM
+644 RTSLEDILQEACL

-674 EMMKIINHERQQQ
+674 EMMKIINHKRQQQ
-687 IIMDTYGYQIV
+687 MIMDTYGYQIV
-698 EDEKGL
+698 EEKGL

-716 ECQYKKIDVTN
+716 ECQYKKIEVTN
-727 DGFAYCYI
+727 DGFAHCYI

-759 VKLMGIDFSTE
+759 VKLMGIDFCTE

-802 LSWKH
+802 LGWKH

-824 EGNSRLYIDENEQ
+824 EGYSRLYVDEDEQ

-851 DSREELAGVAQRD
+851 DSREALAEFAQRD

-891 PVKKYLGTAKDTIT
+891 PIKKYLGTAKDKIT

-974 DDNLCVIN
+974 DDNLCVIKN
-982 NKYLIEKSEPDQ
+982 TYLIEKSEPDQ

-1037 MIQEGMPYT
+1037 MTQEGFTYT

-1052 RKRRRW
+1052 HKRSRWL

>member
-1 MKKIK
+1 MTMKKIK

-17 VQEAFNHH
+17 VQEAFKHH
-25 NAVMVQM
+25 DAVMVQM
-32 PTGTGKTMVLANI
+32 PTGTGKTYLLAAL
-45 VFSFLEKCNHPIW
+45 VGLFLKEEVW
-58 IVAHRRELVSQIK
+58 VVAHRRELVSQIK
-71 DTLNKF
+71 DTL
-77 LLNFIFSNHPVPP
+77 
-90 SKEGSTAFPKPLS
+90 E
-103 PQGTGDVTARC
+103 R
-114 AEFFESP
+114 FF
-121 RPSLAK
+121 
-127 EGSTSHPSPLSSE
+127 
-140 ERDVTAL
+140 
-147 RCSEPLRS
+147 
-155 KVGGPSKVSPDCLS
+155 
-169 AGALKRASKVSPD
+169 
-182 CLCGVNRLAKKEDGT
+182 
-197 SDILIE
+197 
-203 KPSDSSLFTLRSSLI
+203 SSLKTTSI
-218 KVVSIQWL
+218 KVTSIQWL
-226 SRHYGEMEEKPGLI
+226 SRHYVEMEEKPGLI

-305 DYYSIKPDSAD
+305 DYYSIKPDSAA

-399 KELIERFKSS
+399 KELIERFKASFFSS
-409 NTSQYFSNHPVPPSK
+409 FSEKTVES
-424 EGVSKITPSIFTIK
+424 SKITPSLFTLK
-438 EGDFSKTHPSSLT
+438 EGSTSHPDPLT
-451 LKGGSTAFPKP
+451 LRGEGGNRPT
-462 LFNSLYDPF
+462 
-471 GSPSRGQKPQGTGD
+471 
-485 VTALRCSE
+485 RCSE
-493 PLRSKV
+493 PLRSKD
-499 GGASKPS
+499 GGPSKVS
-506 PECLSASALKEAAE
+506 PDCAGWDRLDDTCLQPAGGLGDHLGDRAGDGLGAT
-520 CLPECLPE
+520 CLQP
-528 CLSASASKEAA
+528 ADRVA
-539 ECLSVGASKE
+539 
-549 AASSTSSL
+549 
-557 NSASNT
+557 
-563 SDEIEVLVSVDLFSE
+563 DDDIEVLVSVDLFSE

-605 RGLRVTEG
+605 RGLRVAEG

-644 RTSLEDILQEACM
+644 RTSLEDILQETCM

-674 EMMKIINHERQQQ
+674 EMMKIINHEHQQQ
-687 IIMDTYGYQIV
+687 MIMDTYGYQIV
-698 EDEKGL
+698 ENEKGL
-704 KGIKDKDGKMIL
+704 KGIKDKDGTMIL
-716 ECQYKKIDVTN
+716 ECQYKKIEVTN

-759 VKLMGIDFSTE
+759 VKLMGIDFCTE

-777 RILSKYIDEKTYLTV
+777 RIQSKYIDDKTYLTV
-792 KTLELQVGTG
+792 KTLQLQVGTG

-807 RFIPWD
+807 RFVPWD

-851 DSREELAGVAQRD
+851 DSREELAEFAQKD
-864 KEERKESL
+864 KEEREEGL

-878 YKHYEYYPVDNLY
+878 YKNYEYYPVDHLY
-891 PVKKYLGTAKDTIT
+891 PIKKYLGTAKDKIT

-918 VNESYWVDPVTYRKH
+918 ANESYWVDPITHRKH

-941 RGYLNILREGDWC
+941 RGYLNIIREGDWC

-959 PGLRNRPLRQWEIVA
+959 PGLMNRPLRQWEIVA
-974 DDNLCVIN
+974 DDNLCVIKN
-982 NKYLIEKSEPDQ
+982 TYLIEKSEPDQ

-1037 MIQEGMPYT
+1037 MTQEGFTYT

-1052 RKRRRW
+1052 YKRNRW

>member
-1 MKKIK
+1 MKNDIQ

-17 VQEAFNHH
+17 VQEAFRHH
-25 NAVMVQM
+25 DSVMVQM
-32 PTGTGKTMVLANI
+32 PTGTGKTYLLAAL
-45 VFSFLEKCNHPIW
+45 VGLFLKEEVW
-58 IVAHRRELVSQIK
+58 VVAHRRELVSQIK
-71 DTLNKF
+71 DTLEKF
-77 LLNFIFSNHPVPP
+77 FS
-90 SKEGSTAFPKPLS
+90 
-103 PQGTGDVTARC
+103 
-114 AEFFESP
+114 
-121 RPSLAK
+121 SLK
-127 EGSTSHPSPLSSE
+127 STS
-140 ERDVTAL
+140 
-147 RCSEPLRS
+147 
-155 KVGGPSKVSPDCLS
+155 
-169 AGALKRASKVSPD
+169 
-182 CLCGVNRLAKKEDGT
+182 
-197 SDILIE
+197 
-203 KPSDSSLFTLRSSLI
+203 I
-218 KVVSIQWL
+218 KVTSIQWL

-389 ISSKTPSSLR
+389 ISSKTPLAER
-399 KELIERFKSS
+399 QELIERFK
-409 NTSQYFSNHPVPPSK
+409 F
-424 EGVSKITPSIFTIK
+424 
-438 EGDFSKTHPSSLT
+438 SSL
-451 LKGGSTAFPKP
+451 
-462 LFNSLYDPF
+462 
-471 GSPSRGQKPQGTGD
+471 SP
-485 VTALRCSE
+485 
-493 PLRSKV
+493 
-499 GGASKPS
+499 
-506 PECLSASALKEAAE
+506 
-520 CLPECLPE
+520 
-528 CLSASASKEAA
+528 
-539 ECLSVGASKE
+539 
-549 AASSTSSL
+549 SL
-557 NSASNT
+557 NSAS
-563 SDEIEVLVSVDLFSE
+563 DDIEVLVSVDLFSE

-605 RGLRVTEG
+605 RGLRVAEG

-657 QVNSH
+657 LVNSH

-687 IIMDTYGYQIV
+687 IIIDTYGYQIV

-704 KGIKDKDGKMIL
+704 KGIKDKDGTMIL
-716 ECQYKKIDVTN
+716 ECQYKKIVVTN

-759 VKLMGIDFSTE
+759 VKLMGIDFCTE

-802 LSWKH
+802 LSWKQ

-813 EPNKVYLYKEG
+813 EPNKVYMFKAG
-824 EGNSRLYIDENEQ
+824 EGNARLYVDEDEQ
-837 YYVQKNIGSQLEKV
+837 YYVQKNIGSHLEKV
-851 DSREELAGVAQRD
+851 DSREELAELAELAEFAQKD
-864 KEERKESL
+864 KEEREKDL
-872 EKLKNS
+872 EKLKKS
-878 YKHYEYYPVDNLY
+878 CH
-891 PVKKYLGTAKDTIT
+891 DTR
-905 IEKDGIWHVEDAQ
+905 
-918 VNESYWVDPVTYRKH
+918 S
-933 YTRPVLFK
+933 VLFR
-941 RGYLNILREGDWC
+941 RGYLNILKEGDWC
-954 YVRNI
+954 FVRNI

-974 DDNLCVIN
+974 DDNLCVIKN
-982 NKYLIEKSEPDQ
+982 TYLIEKSEPDQ

-1003 DFTYFSVL
+1003 DFSYFSVL

-1016 SELIKDDTEIQITQF
+1016 SELIMDDTEIQITQF

-1037 MIQEGMPYT
+1037 MTQEGMPYT
-1046 PLVIKT
+1046 PIVIKT

>member
-1 MKKIK
+1 
-6 LFDYQEDMVKR
+6 MVKR
-17 VQEAFNHH
+17 VQEAFRHH
-25 NAVMVQM
+25 DSVMVQM
-32 PTGTGKTMVLANI
+32 PTGTGKTYLLAAL
-45 VFSFLEKCNHPIW
+45 VGLFLKEEVW
-58 IVAHRRELVSQIK
+58 VVAHRRELVSQIK
-71 DTLNKF
+71 DTLEKF
-77 LLNFIFSNHPVPP
+77 FS
-90 SKEGSTAFPKPLS
+90 
-103 PQGTGDVTARC
+103 
-114 AEFFESP
+114 
-121 RPSLAK
+121 SLK
-127 EGSTSHPSPLSSE
+127 STS
-140 ERDVTAL
+140 
-147 RCSEPLRS
+147 
-155 KVGGPSKVSPDCLS
+155 
-169 AGALKRASKVSPD
+169 
-182 CLCGVNRLAKKEDGT
+182 
-197 SDILIE
+197 
-203 KPSDSSLFTLRSSLI
+203 I
-218 KVVSIQWL
+218 KVISIQWL

-285 TLLCSWSMEKFIAE
+285 TLLCSWSMERFIAE

-305 DYYSIKPDSAD
+305 DYYSIKPDSAA
-316 QLLID
+316 QLQID

-389 ISSKTPSSLR
+389 ISSKTPLAER
-399 KELIERFKSS
+399 QELIERFKA
-409 NTSQYFSNHPVPPSK
+409 
-424 EGVSKITPSIFTIK
+424 
-438 EGDFSKTHPSSLT
+438 SSL
-451 LKGGSTAFPKP
+451 L
-462 LFNSLYDPF
+462 
-471 GSPSRGQKPQGTGD
+471 
-485 VTALRCSE
+485 
-493 PLRSKV
+493 
-499 GGASKPS
+499 
-506 PECLSASALKEAAE
+506 
-520 CLPECLPE
+520 
-528 CLSASASKEAA
+528 
-539 ECLSVGASKE
+539 
-549 AASSTSSL
+549 SSL
-557 NSASNT
+557 NST

-605 RGLRVTEG
+605 RGLRVAEE
-613 KEYCVILDNVGLYK
+613 KDYCVILDNVGLYK

-657 QVNSH
+657 QVYGH
-662 NCRMDVLMDGDE
+662 NCRMDLMMDGDE
-674 EMMKIINHERQQQ
+674 EMMKIISHEHQQRM
-687 IIMDTYGYQIV
+687 IIDSYGYQIV

-716 ECQYKKIDVTN
+716 DCQYKKIEVTN

-759 VKLMGIDFSTE
+759 VKLMGIDFCTE

-802 LSWKH
+802 LSWKQ

-813 EPNKVYLYKEG
+813 EPNKVYMFKAG
-824 EGNSRLYIDENEQ
+824 EGNARLYVDENEQ
-837 YYVQKNIGSQLEKV
+837 YYVQKNIGSHLEKV
-851 DSREELAGVAQRD
+851 DSREELAELAELAEFAQKD
-864 KEERKESL
+864 KEEREKDL
-872 EKLKNS
+872 EKLKKS
-878 YKHYEYYPVDNLY
+878 CH
-891 PVKKYLGTAKDTIT
+891 DTR
-905 IEKDGIWHVEDAQ
+905 
-918 VNESYWVDPVTYRKH
+918 S
-933 YTRPVLFK
+933 VLFR
-941 RGYLNILREGDWC
+941 RGYLNILKEGDWC
-954 YVRNI
+954 FVRNI

-974 DDNLCVIN
+974 DDNLCVIKN
-982 NKYLIEKSEPDQ
+982 TYLIEKSEPDQ

-1003 DFTYFSVL
+1003 DFSYFSVL

-1016 SELIKDDTEIQITQF
+1016 SELIMDDTEIQITQF

-1037 MIQEGMPYT
+1037 MTQEGMPYT
-1046 PLVIKT
+1046 PIVIKT

>member
-1 MKKIK
+1 MKNDIQ

-17 VQEAFNHH
+17 VQEAFRHH
-25 NAVMVQM
+25 DSVMVQM
-32 PTGTGKTMVLANI
+32 PTGTGKTYLLAVL
-45 VFSFLEKCNHPIW
+45 VGLFLKEEVW
-58 IVAHRRELVSQIK
+58 VVAHRRELVSQIK
-71 DTLNKF
+71 DTLEKF
-77 LLNFIFSNHPVPP
+77 FS
-90 SKEGSTAFPKPLS
+90 
-103 PQGTGDVTARC
+103 
-114 AEFFESP
+114 
-121 RPSLAK
+121 SLK
-127 EGSTSHPSPLSSE
+127 STS
-140 ERDVTAL
+140 
-147 RCSEPLRS
+147 
-155 KVGGPSKVSPDCLS
+155 
-169 AGALKRASKVSPD
+169 
-182 CLCGVNRLAKKEDGT
+182 
-197 SDILIE
+197 
-203 KPSDSSLFTLRSSLI
+203 I
-218 KVVSIQWL
+218 KVISIQWL

-285 TLLCSWSMEKFIAE
+285 TLLCSWSMERFIAE

-305 DYYSIKPDSAD
+305 DYYSIKPDSAA

-409 NTSQYFSNHPVPPSK
+409 
-424 EGVSKITPSIFTIK
+424 
-438 EGDFSKTHPSSLT
+438 SL
-451 LKGGSTAFPKP
+451 L
-462 LFNSLYDPF
+462 
-471 GSPSRGQKPQGTGD
+471 
-485 VTALRCSE
+485 
-493 PLRSKV
+493 
-499 GGASKPS
+499 
-506 PECLSASALKEAAE
+506 
-520 CLPECLPE
+520 
-528 CLSASASKEAA
+528 
-539 ECLSVGASKE
+539 
-549 AASSTSSL
+549 SSL
-557 NSASNT
+557 NST

-605 RGLRVTEG
+605 RGLRVAEE
-613 KEYCVILDNVGLYK
+613 KDYCVILDNVGLYK

-657 QVNSH
+657 QVNGH
-662 NCRMDVLMDGDE
+662 NCRMDLMMDGDE
-674 EMMKIINHERQQQ
+674 EMMKIISHEHQQRM
-687 IIMDTYGYQIV
+687 IIDSYGYQIV

-716 ECQYKKIDVTN
+716 DCQYKKIEVTN

-759 VKLMGIDFSTE
+759 VKLMGIDFCTE

-777 RILSKYIDEKTYLTV
+777 RIQSKYIDEKTYLTV

-802 LSWKH
+802 LSWKQ

-813 EPNKVYLYKEG
+813 EPNKVYMFKAG
-824 EGNSRLYIDENEQ
+824 EGNARLYVDEDEQ
-837 YYVQKNIGSQLEKV
+837 YYVQKNIGSHLEKV
-851 DSREELAGVAQRD
+851 DSREELAELAELAEFAQKD
-864 KEERKESL
+864 KEEREKDL
-872 EKLKNS
+872 EKLKKS
-878 YKHYEYYPVDNLY
+878 CH
-891 PVKKYLGTAKDTIT
+891 DTR
-905 IEKDGIWHVEDAQ
+905 
-918 VNESYWVDPVTYRKH
+918 S
-933 YTRPVLFK
+933 VLFR
-941 RGYLNILREGDWC
+941 RGYLNILKEGDWC
-954 YVRNI
+954 FVRNI

-974 DDNLCVIN
+974 DDNLCVIKN
-982 NKYLIEKSEPDQ
+982 TYLIEKSEPDQ

-1003 DFTYFSVL
+1003 DFSYFSVL

-1016 SELIKDDTEIQITQF
+1016 SELIMDDTEIQITQF

-1037 MIQEGMPYT
+1037 MTQEGMPYT
-1046 PLVIKT
+1046 PIVIKT

>member
-1 MKKIK
+1 MKNDIQ

-17 VQEAFNHH
+17 VQEAFRHH
-25 NAVMVQM
+25 DSVMVQM
-32 PTGTGKTMVLANI
+32 PTGTGKTYLLAAL
-45 VFSFLEKCNHPIW
+45 VGLFLKEEVW
-58 IVAHRRELVSQIK
+58 VVAHRRELVSQIK
-71 DTLNKF
+71 DTLEKF
-77 LLNFIFSNHPVPP
+77 FS
-90 SKEGSTAFPKPLS
+90 
-103 PQGTGDVTARC
+103 
-114 AEFFESP
+114 
-121 RPSLAK
+121 SLK
-127 EGSTSHPSPLSSE
+127 STS
-140 ERDVTAL
+140 
-147 RCSEPLRS
+147 
-155 KVGGPSKVSPDCLS
+155 
-169 AGALKRASKVSPD
+169 
-182 CLCGVNRLAKKEDGT
+182 
-197 SDILIE
+197 
-203 KPSDSSLFTLRSSLI
+203 I
-218 KVVSIQWL
+218 KVISIQWL

-265 LGLTATPYRLNGK
+265 LGLTATPYRLNGT

-285 TLLCSWSMEKFIAE
+285 TLLCSWSMERFIAE

-305 DYYSIKPDSAD
+305 DYYSIKPDSAA

-346 LERLCLT
+346 LKRLCLT

-389 ISSKTPSSLR
+389 ISSKTPLAER
-399 KELIERFKSS
+399 QELIERFKA
-409 NTSQYFSNHPVPPSK
+409 
-424 EGVSKITPSIFTIK
+424 
-438 EGDFSKTHPSSLT
+438 SSL
-451 LKGGSTAFPKP
+451 L
-462 LFNSLYDPF
+462 
-471 GSPSRGQKPQGTGD
+471 
-485 VTALRCSE
+485 
-493 PLRSKV
+493 
-499 GGASKPS
+499 
-506 PECLSASALKEAAE
+506 
-520 CLPECLPE
+520 
-528 CLSASASKEAA
+528 
-539 ECLSVGASKE
+539 
-549 AASSTSSL
+549 SSL
-557 NSASNT
+557 NST

-605 RGLRVTEG
+605 RGLRVAEE
-613 KEYCVILDNVGLYK
+613 KDYCVILDNVGLYK

-657 QVNSH
+657 QVNGH
-662 NCRMDVLMDGDE
+662 NCRMDLMMDGDE
-674 EMMKIINHERQQQ
+674 EMMKIISHEHQQRM
-687 IIMDTYGYQIV
+687 IIDSYGYQIV

-716 ECQYKKIDVTN
+716 DCQYKKIEVTN

-759 VKLMGIDFSTE
+759 VKLMGIDFCTE

-777 RILSKYIDEKTYLTV
+777 RIQSKYIDEKTYLTV

-802 LSWKH
+802 LSWKQ

-813 EPNKVYLYKEG
+813 EPNKVYMFKAG
-824 EGNSRLYIDENEQ
+824 EGNARLYVDEDEQ
-837 YYVQKNIGSQLEKV
+837 YYVQKNIGSHLEKV
-851 DSREELAGVAQRD
+851 DSREELAELAELAEFAQKD
-864 KEERKESL
+864 KEEREKDL
-872 EKLKNS
+872 EKLKKS
-878 YKHYEYYPVDNLY
+878 CH
-891 PVKKYLGTAKDTIT
+891 DTR
-905 IEKDGIWHVEDAQ
+905 
-918 VNESYWVDPVTYRKH
+918 S
-933 YTRPVLFK
+933 VLFR
-941 RGYLNILREGDWC
+941 RGYLNILKEGDWC
-954 YVRNI
+954 FVRNI

-974 DDNLCVIN
+974 DDNLCVIKN
-982 NKYLIEKSEPDQ
+982 TYLIEKSEPDQ

-1003 DFTYFSVL
+1003 DFSYFSAL

-1016 SELIKDDTEIQITQF
+1016 SELIMDDTEIQITQF

-1037 MIQEGMPYT
+1037 MTQEGMPYT
-1046 PLVIKT
+1046 PIVIKT

>member
-1 MKKIK
+1 MKNDIQ

-17 VQEAFNHH
+17 VQEAFRHH
-25 NAVMVQM
+25 DSVMVQM
-32 PTGTGKTMVLANI
+32 PTGTGKTYLLAAL
-45 VFSFLEKCNHPIW
+45 VGLFLKEEVW
-58 IVAHRRELVSQIK
+58 VVAHRRELVSQIK
-71 DTLNKF
+71 DTLEKF
-77 LLNFIFSNHPVPP
+77 FS
-90 SKEGSTAFPKPLS
+90 
-103 PQGTGDVTARC
+103 
-114 AEFFESP
+114 
-121 RPSLAK
+121 SLK
-127 EGSTSHPSPLSSE
+127 STS
-140 ERDVTAL
+140 
-147 RCSEPLRS
+147 
-155 KVGGPSKVSPDCLS
+155 
-169 AGALKRASKVSPD
+169 
-182 CLCGVNRLAKKEDGT
+182 
-197 SDILIE
+197 
-203 KPSDSSLFTLRSSLI
+203 I
-218 KVVSIQWL
+218 KVISIQWL

-285 TLLCSWSMEKFIAE
+285 TLLCSWSMERFIAE

-305 DYYSIKPDSAD
+305 DYYSIKPDSAA
-316 QLLID
+316 QLQID

-346 LERLCLT
+346 LKRLCLT

-389 ISSKTPSSLR
+389 ISSKTPLAER
-399 KELIERFKSS
+399 QELIERFKSS
-409 NTSQYFSNHPVPPSK
+409 
-424 EGVSKITPSIFTIK
+424 
-438 EGDFSKTHPSSLT
+438 SL
-451 LKGGSTAFPKP
+451 
-462 LFNSLYDPF
+462 
-471 GSPSRGQKPQGTGD
+471 SP
-485 VTALRCSE
+485 
-493 PLRSKV
+493 
-499 GGASKPS
+499 
-506 PECLSASALKEAAE
+506 
-520 CLPECLPE
+520 
-528 CLSASASKEAA
+528 
-539 ECLSVGASKE
+539 
-549 AASSTSSL
+549 SL
-557 NSASNT
+557 NSTSNT
-563 SDEIEVLVSVDLFSE
+563 SGEIEVLVSVDLFSE

-605 RGLRVTEG
+605 RGLRVAAG
-613 KEYCVILDNVGLYK
+613 KDYCVILDNVGLYK

-657 QVNSH
+657 QVNGH
-662 NCRMDVLMDGDE
+662 NCRMDLMMDGDE
-674 EMMKIINHERQQQ
+674 EMMKIISHERQQRM
-687 IIMDTYGYQIV
+687 IMDSYGYQIV

-716 ECQYKKIDVTN
+716 DCQYKKIEVTN

-759 VKLMGIDFSTE
+759 VKLMGIDFCTE

-802 LSWKH
+802 LSWKQ

-813 EPNKVYLYKEG
+813 EPNKVYMFKAG
-824 EGNSRLYIDENEQ
+824 EGNARLYVDEDEQ

-851 DSREELAGVAQRD
+851 DSREELAELAELAEFALKD
-864 KEERKESL
+864 KEEREKGL
-872 EKLKNS
+872 EKLKKS
-878 YKHYEYYPVDNLY
+878 CHD
-891 PVKKYLGTAKDTIT
+891 
-905 IEKDGIWHVEDAQ
+905 
-918 VNESYWVDPVTYRKH
+918 
-933 YTRPVLFK
+933 TRPVLFR

-974 DDNLCVIN
+974 DDNICVIN

-1011 ACYYE
+1011 ACFYE
-1016 SELIKDDTEIQITQF
+1016 SEHIKDDTEIQITQF

-1037 MIQEGMPYT
+1037 MTQEGFPYT
-1046 PLVIKT
+1046 PLVIRT
-1052 RKRRRW
+1052 RKRSRWQ

>member
-58 IVAHRRELVSQIK
+58 IVAHRRELVEQIK
-71 DTLNKF
+71 GTLNKS
-77 LLNFIFSNHPVPP
+77 LLIFSKTHP
-90 SKEGSTAFPKPLS
+90 SSLTLKGGSTAFPKPLS
-103 PQGTGDVTARC
+103 PQGTGDVTA
-114 AEFFESP
+114 
-121 RPSLAK
+121 
-127 EGSTSHPSPLSSE
+127 
-140 ERDVTAL
+140 L

-155 KVGGPSKVSPDCLS
+155 KDGGPSKVSPDCLS
-169 AGALKRASKVSPD
+169 AGASEGALSSPSLKS
-182 CLCGVNRLAKKEDGT
+182 T
-197 SDILIE
+197 S
-203 KPSDSSLFTLRSSLI
+203 I
-218 KVVSIQWL
+218 KVTSIQWL

-285 TLLCSWSMEKFIAE
+285 ILLCSWSMEKFIAE

-305 DYYSIKPDSAD
+305 DYYSIKPDSAA

-341 DVKPS
+341 DVRPS

-373 EHIAEFY
+373 EHIAEYY

-389 ISSKTPSSLR
+389 ISSKTPLAER
-399 KELIERFKSS
+399 QELIERFKAS
-409 NTSQYFSNHPVPPSK
+409 NLSFSNHPVPPSK
-424 EGVSKITPSIFTIK
+424 EGSTSTPS
-438 EGDFSKTHPSSLT
+438 PSSSE
-451 LKGGSTAFPKP
+451 G
-462 LFNSLYDPF
+462 
-471 GSPSRGQKPQGTGD
+471 GD

-499 GGASKPS
+499 DGPSKVS
-506 PECLSASALKEAAE
+506 PDCLSA
-520 CLPECLPE
+520 
-528 CLSASASKEAA
+528 
-539 ECLSVGASKE
+539 GASKE
-549 AASSTSSL
+549 ALAGSISSQNSTSSL

-605 RGLRVTEG
+605 RGLRVAEG

-644 RTSLEDILQEACM
+644 RTSLEDILQEACL

-687 IIMDTYGYQIV
+687 MIMDTYGYQIV

-727 DGFAYCYI
+727 NGFAYCYI

-759 VKLMGIDFSTE
+759 VKLMGIDFCTE

-813 EPNKVYLYKEG
+813 EPNKVYMYKEG
-824 EGNSRLYIDENEQ
+824 EGYSRLYVDEDDQ

-851 DSREELAGVAQRD
+851 DSQEKLAEFAQRN

-891 PVKKYLGTAKDTIT
+891 PVKKHLGTAKDKIT

-933 YTRPVLFK
+933 YTKPVLFK
-941 RGYLNILREGDWC
+941 RGYLNILREDDWC

-974 DDNLCVIN
+974 DDNLCVIKN
-982 NKYLIEKSEPDQ
+982 TYLIEKSEPDQ

-1016 SELIKDDTEIQITQF
+1016 SELIMDDTEIQITQF

-1037 MIQEGMPYT
+1037 MTQEGMPYT
-1046 PLVIKT
+1046 PIVIKT
-1052 RKRRRW
+1052 RKRRRWL

>member
-1 MKKIK
+1 MKNDIQ

-17 VQEAFNHH
+17 VQEAFRHH
-25 NAVMVQM
+25 DSVMVQM
-32 PTGTGKTMVLANI
+32 PTGTGKTYLLAAL
-45 VFSFLEKCNHPIW
+45 VGLFLKEEVW
-58 IVAHRRELVSQIK
+58 VVAHRRELVSQIK
-71 DTLNKF
+71 DTLEKF
-77 LLNFIFSNHPVPP
+77 FS
-90 SKEGSTAFPKPLS
+90 
-103 PQGTGDVTARC
+103 
-114 AEFFESP
+114 
-121 RPSLAK
+121 SLK
-127 EGSTSHPSPLSSE
+127 STS
-140 ERDVTAL
+140 
-147 RCSEPLRS
+147 
-155 KVGGPSKVSPDCLS
+155 
-169 AGALKRASKVSPD
+169 
-182 CLCGVNRLAKKEDGT
+182 
-197 SDILIE
+197 
-203 KPSDSSLFTLRSSLI
+203 I
-218 KVVSIQWL
+218 KVISIQWL

-285 TLLCSWSMEKFIAE
+285 TLLCSWSMERFIAE

-305 DYYSIKPDSAD
+305 DYYSIKPDSAA
-316 QLLID
+316 QLQID

-346 LERLCLT
+346 LKRLCLT

-380 RENGIKAVA
+380 RENSIKAVA
-389 ISSKTPSSLR
+389 ISSKTPLAER
-399 KELIERFKSS
+399 QELIERFKA
-409 NTSQYFSNHPVPPSK
+409 
-424 EGVSKITPSIFTIK
+424 
-438 EGDFSKTHPSSLT
+438 SSL
-451 LKGGSTAFPKP
+451 L
-462 LFNSLYDPF
+462 
-471 GSPSRGQKPQGTGD
+471 
-485 VTALRCSE
+485 
-493 PLRSKV
+493 
-499 GGASKPS
+499 
-506 PECLSASALKEAAE
+506 
-520 CLPECLPE
+520 
-528 CLSASASKEAA
+528 
-539 ECLSVGASKE
+539 
-549 AASSTSSL
+549 SSL
-557 NSASNT
+557 NST

-605 RGLRVTEG
+605 RGLRVAEG

-657 QVNSH
+657 QVNGH
-662 NCRMDVLMDGDE
+662 NCRMDLMMDGDE
-674 EMMKIINHERQQQ
+674 EMMKIISHEHQQRM
-687 IIMDTYGYQIV
+687 IIDSYGYQIV

-716 ECQYKKIDVTN
+716 DCQYKKIEVTN

-759 VKLMGIDFSTE
+759 VKLMGIDFCTE

-777 RILSKYIDEKTYLTV
+777 RIQSKYIDEKTYLTV

-802 LSWKH
+802 LSWKQ

-813 EPNKVYLYKEG
+813 EPNKVYMFKAG
-824 EGNSRLYIDENEQ
+824 EGNARLYVDEDEQ
-837 YYVQKNIGSQLEKV
+837 YYVQKNIGSHLEKV
-851 DSREELAGVAQRD
+851 DSREELAELAELAEFAQKD
-864 KEERKESL
+864 KEEREKDL
-872 EKLKNS
+872 EKLKKS
-878 YKHYEYYPVDNLY
+878 CHD
-891 PVKKYLGTAKDTIT
+891 
-905 IEKDGIWHVEDAQ
+905 
-918 VNESYWVDPVTYRKH
+918 
-933 YTRPVLFK
+933 TRPVLFR
-941 RGYLNILREGDWC
+941 RGYLNILKEGDWC
-954 YVRNI
+954 FVRNI

-974 DDNLCVIN
+974 DDNLCVIKN
-982 NKYLIEKSEPDQ
+982 TYLIEKSEPDQ

-1003 DFTYFSVL
+1003 DFSYFSAL

-1016 SELIKDDTEIQITQF
+1016 SELIMDDTEIQITQF

-1037 MIQEGMPYT
+1037 MTQEGMPYT
-1046 PLVIKT
+1046 PIVIKT

>member
-1 MKKIK
+1 MKNDIQ

-17 VQEAFNHH
+17 VQEAFRHH
-25 NAVMVQM
+25 DSVMVQM
-32 PTGTGKTMVLANI
+32 PTGTGKTYLLAAL
-45 VFSFLEKCNHPIW
+45 VGLFLKEEVW
-58 IVAHRRELVSQIK
+58 VVAHRRELVSQIK
-71 DTLNKF
+71 DTLEKF
-77 LLNFIFSNHPVPP
+77 FS
-90 SKEGSTAFPKPLS
+90 
-103 PQGTGDVTARC
+103 
-114 AEFFESP
+114 
-121 RPSLAK
+121 SLK
-127 EGSTSHPSPLSSE
+127 STS
-140 ERDVTAL
+140 
-147 RCSEPLRS
+147 
-155 KVGGPSKVSPDCLS
+155 
-169 AGALKRASKVSPD
+169 
-182 CLCGVNRLAKKEDGT
+182 
-197 SDILIE
+197 
-203 KPSDSSLFTLRSSLI
+203 I
-218 KVVSIQWL
+218 KVISIQWL

-285 TLLCSWSMEKFIAE
+285 TLLCSWSMERFIAE

-305 DYYSIKPDSAD
+305 DYYSIKPDSAA
-316 QLLID
+316 QLQID

-389 ISSKTPSSLR
+389 ISSKTPLAER
-399 KELIERFKSS
+399 QELIERFKSS
-409 NTSQYFSNHPVPPSK
+409 
-424 EGVSKITPSIFTIK
+424 
-438 EGDFSKTHPSSLT
+438 SL
-451 LKGGSTAFPKP
+451 L
-462 LFNSLYDPF
+462 
-471 GSPSRGQKPQGTGD
+471 
-485 VTALRCSE
+485 
-493 PLRSKV
+493 
-499 GGASKPS
+499 
-506 PECLSASALKEAAE
+506 
-520 CLPECLPE
+520 
-528 CLSASASKEAA
+528 
-539 ECLSVGASKE
+539 
-549 AASSTSSL
+549 SSL
-557 NSASNT
+557 NST

-605 RGLRVTEG
+605 RGLRVAEG
-613 KEYCVILDNVGLYK
+613 KDYCVILDNVGLYK

-657 QVNSH
+657 QVNGH
-662 NCRMDVLMDGDE
+662 NCRMDLMMDGDE
-674 EMMKIINHERQQQ
+674 EMMKIISHERQQRM
-687 IIMDTYGYQIV
+687 IMDSYGYQIV

-716 ECQYKKIDVTN
+716 DCQYKKIEVTN

-759 VKLMGIDFSTE
+759 VKLMGIDFCTE

-802 LSWKH
+802 LSWKQ

-813 EPNKVYLYKEG
+813 EPNKVYMFKAG
-824 EGNSRLYIDENEQ
+824 EGNARLYVDEDEQ

-851 DSREELAGVAQRD
+851 DSREELAELAELAEFAQKD
-864 KEERKESL
+864 KEEREEDL
-872 EKLKNS
+872 EKLKKS
-878 YKHYEYYPVDNLY
+878 CHD
-891 PVKKYLGTAKDTIT
+891 
-905 IEKDGIWHVEDAQ
+905 
-918 VNESYWVDPVTYRKH
+918 
-933 YTRPVLFK
+933 TRPVLFR
-941 RGYLNILREGDWC
+941 RGYLNILKEGDWC
-954 YVRNI
+954 FVRNI

-974 DDNLCVIN
+974 DDNLCVIKN
-982 NKYLIEKSEPDQ
+982 TYLIEKSEPDQ

-1003 DFTYFSVL
+1003 DFSYFSAL

-1016 SELIKDDTEIQITQF
+1016 SELIMDDTEIQITQF

-1037 MIQEGMPYT
+1037 MTQEGMPYT
-1046 PLVIKT
+1046 PIVIKT